1 MTAPIDKAA
10 LARRFL
16 ALGAPEQKR
25 FLELLATKGI
35 RFDRLPLVPAPR
47 GEHLSASHAQQRLWL
62 VAQLEPDSSAYH
74 MVGAFALEGEL
85 DRAALLAALE
95 LIVERH
101 EALRTRFYEHGG
113 QLFQRIDPPGPL
125 ALEERDL
132 RGESQ
137 SVQALADAHAARAF
151 DLIEGP
157 LLRVQL
163 LRLDEQRWRLQI
175 VCHHIV
181 SDGWSIGVF
190 AEELGRAYAALR
202 LGQQPQ
208 LAELPIQYADYAQW
222 QRAWLEAGERER
234 QLGYWRERLGSE
246 QPVLALPYKLDASGQ
261 RHAERQAVEVPQAL
275 AERLRQLAQGEGAT
289 LFMLL
294 LAAFQLLLARYSNQR
309 DIRIGVPVAN
319 RQRAET
325 APLVGFF
332 VNTQVLRAEFDA
344 GLSFRQL
351 LAEVRRHALDAQDQ
365 QDLPFDQL
373 VEALAPER
381 SLGQT
386 PLFQVLFNHQKRDLG
401 ALQLPGLRLEPL
413 AQGVPHALF
422 DLALDSLE
430 DSVGKLRLT
439 LTWARERLDD
449 AQMQQMTAHLLGLL
463 EQVSAAPDQPL
474 VRLELLNTNDQTR
487 LAEWNTPQQT
497 FDAAHLLPELIAEQ
511 ARLRPDAIALVHG
524 GERVSFAELEARAN
538 RLAQLLV
545 SHGVQPESRVGVSLE
560 RGNAMIVA
568 MLGVLKAGGA
578 FVPLDPDYPRERLSY
593 MVEDSG
599 LKWLITSS
607 DLAERLP
614 LSAAVEPLY
623 LDQLD
628 LSAFEASTPAV
639 QLHPINLA
647 YLIYTSGSTGQP
659 KGVAVNHL
667 GLSMHVQTIGQRYGM
682 TPDDVELHFAS
693 ISFDGALERWTVP
706 LAFGSCLVIRDQ
718 ELWSAEKT
726 CQVIADEGVTISC
739 LPPSYAQQLLDWV
752 ESQGL
757 KLPVRSW
764 TLGGEAFTRETYE
777 RLQRV
782 LEPKRIINGYGPTE
796 TVVTP
801 LIWEAYPGDSF
812 EAAYAPIGNP
822 VGPRSLYVLDAE
834 LNLLPIGVAG
844 ELYIG
849 GEVGLARGYF
859 QRPELTA
866 ERFLPDPF
874 GAAGERMYRT
884 GDLVRWRADGTLDY
898 LGRVDHQ
905 VKIRG
910 FRIELGEI
918 ESQLLALEG
927 VQEAAVIA
935 RETPSGKQLV
945 GYIVAK
951 SNSHPSPSGRGA
963 GGEGDSKQ
971 LETSL
976 TPTHSQGERE
986 LRAELAKVL
995 PDYMV
1000 PAQIIALDKLPLTP
1014 AGKLDR
1020 AALPEPTWQS
1030 QDYEAPQTDNE
1041 RILAA
1046 IWGEVLG
1053 IERVGRQDH
1062 FFELGGDSI
1071 VALQVV
1077 SRVRQQGLHLAP
1089 RELFQFPRLAELAMA
1104 ARAAGEEVVQEPVTG
1119 ELPLAPI
1126 QAHFF
1131 AMGQAE
1137 PAHWNQALNLEL
1149 QRPLD
1154 PALLEQALQALVQHH
1169 DGLRLRFEQRDGL
1182 WTQHYAEA
1190 QADQPLLWQR
1200 EASSD
1205 AEAEALCDEAQR
1217 SLDLSR
1223 GPLLRGLHLRQA
1235 GKADRLLLAIHHL
1248 VVDGVSWR
1256 ILLEDL
1262 LAAYRQ
1268 LEAGQAVRLQS
1279 KSVSYKQ
1286 WTEAL
1291 RDWTQSA
1298 AAQSELAA
1306 WQERLA
1312 GDALL
1317 LPRELDGQSAN
1328 HGDKREVR
1336 LNLEAAETK
1345 RLLQA
1350 PARLG
1355 VRIDA
1360 LLLTALTRAL
1370 CRWSGQAG
1378 LRVNLEGHGREAL
1391 AGELDL
1397 SRTVGW
1403 FTSLYPLQLP
1413 QLDDLQAQLQRI
1425 QAQLEQVAHGG
1436 QGYGVLRWLGDDA
1449 VQGALA
1455 ELPAAEVTFNY
1466 LGQYQAGAAADWF
1479 RPAGGGGTAV
1489 APNNPLASRLS
1500 VNGQVFDG
1508 QLQLS
1513 WEYAVGQYREQTI
1526 TALAQAYRQELLGL
1540 LELAS
1545 GQADAGP
1552 SPLLRLSRQPAQ
1564 AAPLFCPHPVTGRV
1578 TGYQPLAARLDG
1590 VREVFGLQCRSFL
1603 DPSWRDASLG
1613 EMADAYLAALLKQQP
1628 QGPYR
1633 LVGWSLGGSLALEL
1647 AARLEALGHEVVFLG
1662 LLDCYVPGTEIAG
1675 DDARHPQARA
1685 KLGEHLQLLAPE
1697 LPAKA
1702 WDGLFERLLQ
1712 LEPLDWPLA
1721 CSAWFAGQPLDGMTR
1736 QSLEE
1741 LLFAWAVEQ
1750 HMRRLCAGYALPK
1763 VKVRPHCW
1771 WAAQPPGRAGLLEN
1785 GLEQVQGRVASNRLV
1800 ETDHQGIVRHL
1811 QVIAELTALLDN

>member
-25 FLELLATKGI
+25 FLELLASKGI

-47 GEHLSASHAQQRLWL
+47 GEHLPASHAQQRLWL

-85 DRAALLAALE
+85 DRGALLAALE

-101 EALRTRFYEHGG
+101 EALRTRFYEHAG
-113 QLFQRIDPPGPL
+113 QLCQRIDPPGPL

-132 RGESQ
+132 RGETEA
-137 SVQALADAHAARAF
+137 VQALADAHAARAF
-151 DLIEGP
+151 DLVAGP

-202 LGQQPQ
+202 QGQAPQ

-261 RHAERQAVEVPQAL
+261 RHAARQAIAVPQAL
-275 AERLRQLAQGEGAT
+275 AERLRHLAQKEGAT

-309 DIRIGVPVAN
+309 DIRVGVPVAN

-344 GLSFRQL
+344 GMSFRQL

-430 DSVGKLRLT
+430 DSAGQLRLT

-449 AQMQQMTAHLLGLL
+449 GQMQQMTNHLLGLL
-463 EQVSAAPDQPL
+463 EQVSTAPDQPL
-474 VRLELLNTNDQTR
+474 VQLELLNSNDQAR
-487 LAEWNTPQQT
+487 LVEWNTPRQG
-497 FDAAHLLPELIAEQ
+497 FDASRLLPELIAEQ
-511 ARLRPDAIALVHG
+511 ARLRPEAIALVHG
-524 GERVSFAELEARAN
+524 AERIAFAELEARAN
-538 RLAQLLV
+538 RLANLLV
-545 SHGVQPESRVGVSLE
+545 SQGVQPESRVGVSLE

-568 MLGVLKAGGA
+568 MLAVLKSGGA
-578 FVPLDPDYPRERLSY
+578 FVPLDPDYPRERLGY

-599 LKWLITSS
+599 LQWLITSS
-607 DLAERLP
+607 GLAERLP
-614 LSAAVEPLY
+614 LSSLVEPLY

-628 LSAFEASTPAV
+628 LSAFDSSAPAV
-639 QLHPINLA
+639 QLHPLNLA

-706 LAFGSCLVIRDQ
+706 LAFGSRLVIRDQ

-757 KLPVRSW
+757 QLPVRSW

-777 RLQRV
+777 RLQKV
-782 LEPKRIINGYGPTE
+782 LQPQRIINGYGPTE

-874 GAAGERMYRT
+874 GDAGERMYRT

-918 ESQLLALEG
+918 ESQLLARDG

-935 RETPSGKQLV
+935 RETPTGKQLV
-945 GYIVAK
+945 GYVVARDK
-951 SNSHPSPSGRGA
+951 SDTNA
-963 GGEGDSKQ
+963 
-971 LETSL
+971 
-976 TPTHSQGERE
+976 
-986 LRAELAKVL
+986 LRSELAKVL

-1046 IWGEVLG
+1046 IWADVLG
-1053 IERVGRQDH
+1053 VERVGRQDH

-1077 SRVRQQGLHLAP
+1077 SRARQQGLQLAP
-1089 RELFQFPRLAELAMA
+1089 RELFQFPRLAELAQA
-1104 ARAAGEEVVQEPVTG
+1104 ARAAGEEIAQEPVTG

-1131 AMGQAE
+1131 AMNQAE

-1149 QRPLD
+1149 LRPLD
-1154 PALLEQALQALVQHH
+1154 PILLEQALQALVAHH
-1169 DGLRLRFEQRDGL
+1169 DGLRLRFEQRDGR
-1182 WTQHYAEA
+1182 WTQHYGEI

-1200 EASSD
+1200 EAADD
-1205 AEAEALCDEAQR
+1205 AQAEALCNEAQR
-1217 SLDLSR
+1217 SLDLAR

-1235 GKADRLLLAIHHL
+1235 GKADRLLLAVHHL

-1268 LEAGQAVRLQS
+1268 LEAGQTVRLPG
-1279 KSVSYKQ
+1279 KSLSYKGWSESLQQ
-1286 WTEAL
+1286 WA
-1291 RDWTQSA
+1291 RGA
-1298 AAQSELAA
+1298 AAQVELDA
-1306 WQERLA
+1306 WCSRLS
-1312 GDALL
+1312 GPALA
-1317 LPRELDGQSAN
+1317 LPRELDGISAS

-1336 LNLEAAETK
+1336 LALDAGETK

-1350 PARLG
+1350 PAQLG

-1370 CRWSGQAG
+1370 CHWSGHSG
-1378 LRVNLEGHGREAL
+1378 LRVNLEGHGRDAL
-1391 AGELDL
+1391 AGDHDL
-1397 SRTVGW
+1397 TRTVGW
-1403 FTSLYPLQLP
+1403 FTSLYPLLLPHLDDP
-1413 QLDDLQAQLQRI
+1413 QLQLQRVQQHLQQI
-1425 QAQLEQVAHGG
+1425 EHGG
-1436 QGYGVLRWLGDDA
+1436 QGYGVLRWLGDTQA
-1449 VQGALA
+1449 QASLA
-1455 ELPAAEVTFNY
+1455 ELPSAEVIFNY

-1479 RPAGGGGTAV
+1479 RRASGGGAAV
-1489 APNNPLASRLS
+1489 AADNPLAARLA

-1513 WEYAVGQYREQTI
+1513 WEYAANQYRGETI
-1526 TALAQAYRQELLGL
+1526 ESLAADYRRELLGL
-1540 LELAS
+1540 LELAR
-1545 GQADAGP
+1545 GQAVQGP
-1552 SPLLRLSRQPAQ
+1552 SPLLRLTRQQ
-1564 AAPLFCPHPVTGRV
+1564 ADKAPLFCPHPVTGRV

-1603 DPSWRDASLG
+1603 DPSWRDASLA
-1613 EMADAYLAALLKQQP
+1613 EMADAYLAALLQQQP
-1628 QGPYR
+1628 QGPYH

-1647 AARLEALGHEVVFLG
+1647 AARLEARGAEVAFLG

-1685 KLGEHLQLLAPE
+1685 KLVEHLQLLAPE

-1712 LEPLDWPLA
+1712 LEPLDWPQVA
-1721 CSAWFAGQPLDGMTR
+1721 NAWFAGQALDGMTR

-1741 LLFAWAVEQ
+1741 LLSAWALEQ
-1750 HMRRLCAGYALPK
+1750 HMRRLCAGYALPS

-1771 WAAQPPGRAGLLEN
+1771 WAAQPAGRAALLER
-1785 GLEQVQGRVASNRLV
+1785 GLEQVQGRAASHRLV
-1800 ETDHQGIVRHL
+1800 DTDHQGIVRHP
-1811 QVIAELTALLDN
+1811 QVLAELASLLG

>member
-1 MTAPIDKAA
+1 MDKAA

-16 ALGAPEQKR
+16 ALGTTEQKR
-25 FLELLATKGI
+25 FLELLAGKGI

-47 GEHLSASHAQQRLWL
+47 SEHLPASHAQQRLWL
-62 VAQLEPDSSAYH
+62 VAQMEPDSSAYH
-74 MVGAFALEGEL
+74 MVGAFGLEGEL
-85 DRAALLAALE
+85 DRSALLKALE

-101 EALRTRFYEHGG
+101 EALRTRFYEHDG
-113 QLFQRIDPPGPL
+113 QLCQHIDAPGPL
-125 ALEERDL
+125 ALDEQDL
-132 RGESQ
+132 QGRPEA
-137 SVQALADAHAARAF
+137 VQALADAHAARAF
-151 DLIEGP
+151 DLFEGP

-163 LRLDEQRWRLQI
+163 LRLAEQRWRLQI

-202 LGQQPQ
+202 RGQQPQ
-208 LAELPIQYADYAQW
+208 LNELAIQYPDYAQW
-222 QRAWLEAGERER
+222 QRAWLAAGERER
-234 QLGYWRERLGSE
+234 QLGYWRERLGDE

-261 RHAERQAVEVPQAL
+261 RHAQRQAIEVPQAL
-275 AERLRQLAQGEGAT
+275 AERLRQLAQSEGAT

-294 LAAFQLLLARYSNQR
+294 LASFQLLLARYSNQR
-309 DIRIGVPVAN
+309 DIRVGVPVAN

-332 VNTQVLRAEFDA
+332 VNTQVLRAEISADM
-344 GLSFRQL
+344 SFRQL

-401 ALQLPGLRLEPL
+401 ALQLPGLSLQPL

-422 DLALDSLE
+422 DLALDSHE
-430 DSVGKLRLT
+430 DSSGQLRLT

-449 AQMQQMTAHLLGLL
+449 SQMQKMAAHLLGLL
-463 EQVSAAPDQPL
+463 VRVSAAPDQPL
-474 VRLELLNTNDQTR
+474 VRLEVLDGQDQAQ
-487 LAEWNTPQQT
+487 LADWNTPRQT
-497 FDAAHLLPELIAEQ
+497 FDAARLLPELIAEQ

-524 GERVSFAELEARAN
+524 SERIAFAELEARSN
-538 RLAQLLV
+538 RLANLLV
-545 SHGVQPESRVGVSLE
+545 AHGVQPESRVGVSLE

-568 MLGVLKAGGA
+568 MLAVLKSGGA

-593 MVEDSG
+593 MVEDSS

-614 LSAAVEPLY
+614 LGEGVEPLY

-628 LSAFEASTPAV
+628 LSGFDSAAPSV
-639 QLHPINLA
+639 KLHPLNLA

-667 GLSMHVQTIGQRYGM
+667 GLTMHVQTIGQRYGM

-706 LAFGSCLVIRDQ
+706 LAFGSRLIIRDQ

-726 CQVIADEGVTISC
+726 CQMIAAEGVTISC

-752 ESQGL
+752 ESQKL

-777 RLQRV
+777 RLQKI
-782 LEPKRIINGYGPTE
+782 LQPQRIINGYGPTE

-801 LIWEAYPGDSF
+801 LIWEAFPGDSF

-874 GAAGERMYRT
+874 GQAGERMYRT
-884 GDLVRWRADGTLDY
+884 GDLVRWREDGTLDY

-927 VQEAAVIA
+927 VQETAVIA
-935 RETPSGKQLV
+935 RETSTGKQLV
-945 GYIVAK
+945 GYVVLK
-951 SNSHPSPSGRGA
+951 HPSPSGRGA
-963 GGEGDSKQ
+963 GGEGSSD
-971 LETSL
+971 LHDASL
-976 TPTHSQGERE
+976 TPALSQRERE
-986 LRAELAKVL
+986 LRAELAIAL

-1000 PAQIIALDKLPLTP
+1000 PAQIIALEKLPLTP

-1030 QDYEAPQTDNE
+1030 QSYEALQTDNE

-1046 IWGEVLG
+1046 IWAEVLG
-1053 IERVGRQDH
+1053 VERVGRQDH

-1077 SRVRQQGLHLAP
+1077 SRIRQQGLQLAP
-1089 RELFQFPRLAELAMA
+1089 RELFQFPRLAELAKV
-1104 ARAAGEEVVQEPVTG
+1104 ARLAGVEEVQEPVTG
-1119 ELPLAPI
+1119 ELPLTPI

-1131 AMGQAE
+1131 AMDQAN
-1137 PAHWNQALNLEL
+1137 PTHWNQALNLGL
-1149 QRPLD
+1149 LRPLD
-1154 PALLEQALQALVQHH
+1154 PQLLEQALQALVAHH
-1169 DGLRLRFEQRDGL
+1169 DGLRLRFSQEQGV
-1182 WTQHYAEA
+1182 WKQHYAEMNT
-1190 QADQPLLWQR
+1190 DQPLLWRR
-1200 EASSD
+1200 EAVSD
-1205 AEAEALCDEAQR
+1205 AEAEQLYQQAQQ
-1217 SLDLSR
+1217 SLDLAN
-1223 GPLLRGLHLRQA
+1223 GPLLRALYLKQA
-1235 GKADRLLLAIHHL
+1235 GQPERLLLAVHHL

-1256 ILLEDL
+1256 ILLEDI

-1268 LEAGQAVRLQS
+1268 LEAGQAPRLQS
-1279 KSVSYKQ
+1279 KSQSYKA
-1286 WTEAL
+1286 WSEAL
-1291 RDWTQSA
+1291 QNWSNSESA
-1298 AAQSELAA
+1298 QRELDA
-1306 WQERLA
+1306 WCSRLS
-1312 GDALL
+1312 GPVMP
-1317 LPRELDGQSAN
+1317 LPRELDGITAT

-1336 LNLEAAETK
+1336 RALDASETK

-1350 PARLG
+1350 PAQLG

-1360 LLLTALTRAL
+1360 LLLSALTRTL
-1370 CRWSGQAG
+1370 CRWSGQPG
-1378 LRVNLEGHGREAL
+1378 LRVNLESHGREAL

-1413 QLDDLQAQLQRI
+1413 QLDDPQQQLQRV
-1425 QAQLEQVAHGG
+1425 QQQLEQIEHGG
-1436 QGYGVLRWLGDDA
+1436 QGYGVLRWLGSVEA
-1449 VQGALA
+1449 QAALA
-1455 ELPAAEVTFNY
+1455 ALPVADVTFNY

-1479 RPAGGGGTAV
+1479 RPASGGGAAV
-1489 APNNPLASRLS
+1489 AAENPLASRLG
-1500 VNGQVFDG
+1500 VNGQVFEG

-1513 WEYAVGQYREQTI
+1513 WEYAATQYSAATI
-1526 TALAQAYRQELLGL
+1526 ERLAATYRQELLGL
-1540 LELAS
+1540 LELAR
-1545 GQADAGP
+1545 GQAVQDP
-1552 SPLLRLSRQPAQ
+1552 SPLLRLTRQDAP
-1564 AAPLFCPHPVTGRV
+1564 AAPVFCPHPVTGRV

-1590 VREVFGLQCRSFL
+1590 VCDVLGLQCRSFL
-1603 DPSWRDASLG
+1603 DPAWRDASLG

-1647 AARLEALGHEVVFLG
+1647 AARLEARGHEVAFLG
-1662 LLDCYVPGTEIAG
+1662 LLDCYVPGTEVAG

-1702 WDGLFERLLQ
+1702 WDSLFERLLQ
-1712 LEPLDWPLA
+1712 LEPLDWPQA
-1721 CSAWFAGQPLDGMTR
+1721 CSAWFAGQPLDAMTR

-1763 VKVRPHCW
+1763 VRVRLHCW
-1771 WAAQPPGRAGLLEN
+1771 WAAQPNGRAKLLEQ
-1785 GLEQVQGRVASNRLV
+1785 GLEEVQGRAAAHRLV
-1800 ETDHQGIVRHL
+1800 DTDHQGIVRHP
-1811 QVIAELTALLDN
+1811 QVLGELLTLLG

>member
-16 ALGAPEQKR
+16 ALGPAEQKR
-25 FLELLATKGI
+25 FLELLASKGI

-47 GEHLSASHAQQRLWL
+47 GQHQPASHAQQRLWL

-85 DRAALLAALE
+85 DRAALMAALE

-101 EALRTRFYEHGG
+101 EALRTRFYEHDG
-113 QLFQRIDPPGPL
+113 QLCQRIDPPGPL

-132 RGESQ
+132 RGEAEA
-137 SVQALADAHAARAF
+137 VQTLADAHAARAF

-202 LGQQPQ
+202 QGQAPQ

-261 RHAERQAVEVPQAL
+261 RHAARQAVAVPPAL
-275 AERLRQLAQGEGAT
+275 AERLRQLAQREGAT

-294 LAAFQLLLARYSNQR
+294 LASFQLLLARYSNQR
-309 DIRIGVPVAN
+309 DIRVGVPVAN

-332 VNTQVLRAEFDA
+332 VNTQVLRAEFDV

-430 DSVGKLRLT
+430 DSAGQLRLT

-449 AQMQQMTAHLLGLL
+449 GQMQKMAAHLLSLL
-463 EQVSAAPDQPL
+463 ERVSTAPDQPL
-474 VRLELLNTNDQTR
+474 VRLEVLDGQDQLQ
-487 LAEWNTPQQT
+487 LAEWNMSRQS
-497 FDAAHLLPELIAEQ
+497 FDAARLLPALIAEQ
-511 ARLRPDAIALVHG
+511 ARLRPEAIALVHG
-524 GERVSFAELEARAN
+524 GERIAFAELESRSNQLAN
-538 RLAQLLV
+538 LLV
-545 SHGVQPESRVGVSLE
+545 SHGVRPESRVGVSLE

-568 MLGVLKAGGA
+568 MLAVLKAGGA

-599 LKWLITSS
+599 LQWLITSS

-614 LSAAVEPLY
+614 LGEGVEALY

-628 LSAFEASTPAV
+628 LSAFEASVPMV
-639 QLHPINLA
+639 QLHPLNLA

-706 LAFGSCLVIRDQ
+706 LAFGSRLVIRDQ

-752 ESQGL
+752 ESQNL

-777 RLQRV
+777 RLQKV
-782 LEPKRIINGYGPTE
+782 LQPQRIINGYGPTE

-866 ERFLPDPF
+866 ERFMPDPF

-918 ESQLLALEG
+918 ESQLLALDG

-935 RETPSGKQLV
+935 REAPAGKQLV
-945 GYIVAK
+945 GYVVAK
-951 SNSHPSPSGRGA
+951 QGA
-963 GGEGDSKQ
+963 DTAPLK
-971 LETSL
+971 
-976 TPTHSQGERE
+976 
-986 LRAELAKVL
+986 AELAKVL

-1030 QDYEAPQTDNE
+1030 QDYEAPQTDHE

-1046 IWGEVLG
+1046 IWAEVLG
-1053 IERVGRQDH
+1053 VERVGRQDH

-1077 SRVRQQGLHLAP
+1077 SRVRQQGLQLAP
-1089 RELFQFPRLAELAMA
+1089 RELFQFPRLAELAQA
-1104 ARAAGEEVVQEPVTG
+1104 ARAAGEEIAQEPVTG

-1131 AMGQAE
+1131 AMNQAE

-1149 QRPLD
+1149 LRPLD
-1154 PALLEQALQALVQHH
+1154 PILLEQALQALVAHH
-1169 DGLRLRFEQRDGL
+1169 DGLRLRFEQRDGR
-1182 WTQHYAEA
+1182 WAQHYGEV
-1190 QADQPLLWQR
+1190 QADQMLLWQR
-1200 EASSD
+1200 EAADD
-1205 AEAEALCDEAQR
+1205 AQAEALCNEAQR
-1217 SLDLSR
+1217 SLDLAR

-1235 GKADRLLLAIHHL
+1235 GKANRLLLAVHHL

-1268 LEAGQAVRLQS
+1268 LEAGQALRLPG
-1279 KSVSYKQ
+1279 KSQSYKGWSESLQQ
-1286 WTEAL
+1286 WA
-1291 RDWTQSA
+1291 RSD
-1298 AAQSELAA
+1298 AAQVELDA
-1306 WQERLA
+1306 WCSRLS
-1312 GDALL
+1312 GPALA
-1317 LPRELDGQSAN
+1317 LPRELDGISAS

-1336 LNLEAAETK
+1336 LALDAGETK

-1350 PARLG
+1350 PAQLG

-1370 CRWSGQAG
+1370 CRWSGHSG
-1378 LRVNLEGHGREAL
+1378 LRVNLEGHGRDAL
-1391 AGELDL
+1391 AGDHDL
-1397 SRTVGW
+1397 TRTVGW

-1413 QLDDLQAQLQRI
+1413 HLDDPQLQLQRV
-1425 QAQLEQVAHGG
+1425 QQHLQQVEHGG
-1436 QGYGVLRWLGDDA
+1436 QGYGVLRWLGDA
-1449 VQGALA
+1449 QARASLA
-1455 ELPAAEVTFNY
+1455 ELPTAEVIFNY

-1479 RPAGGGGTAV
+1479 RPASGGGAAV
-1489 APNNPLASRLS
+1489 AADNPLAARLA

-1513 WEYAVGQYREQTI
+1513 WEYAANQYRGETI
-1526 TALAQAYRQELLGL
+1526 KSLAADYRRELLGL
-1540 LELAS
+1540 LELAR
-1545 GQADAGP
+1545 GQAVQGP
-1552 SPLLRLSRQPAQ
+1552 SPLLRLTRQQ
-1564 AAPLFCPHPVTGRV
+1564 ADKAPLFCPHPVTGRV

-1590 VREVFGLQCRSFL
+1590 TREVFGLQCRSFL
-1603 DPSWRDASLG
+1603 DPSWRDAALT
-1613 EMADAYLAALLKQQP
+1613 EMADAYLAALLQQQP
-1628 QGPYR
+1628 QGQYH

-1647 AARLEALGHEVVFLG
+1647 AARLEARGAEVAFLG

-1685 KLGEHLQLLAPE
+1685 KLVEHLQLLAPE
-1697 LPAKA
+1697 LHAKA

-1712 LEPLDWPLA
+1712 LEPLDWPQVA
-1721 CSAWFAGQPLDGMTR
+1721 STWFAGQALDGMTR

-1741 LLFAWAVEQ
+1741 LLFAWALEQ
-1750 HMRRLCAGYALPK
+1750 HMRRLCAGYALPT

-1771 WAAQPPGRAGLLEN
+1771 WAAQPAGRAVLLER
-1785 GLEQVQGRVASNRLV
+1785 GLEQVQGRAAAHRLI
-1800 ETDHQGIVRHL
+1800 EADHQGIVRHP
-1811 QVIAELTALLDN
+1811 QVLAELAQLLER

>member
-25 FLELLATKGI
+25 FLELLAGKGI

-62 VAQLEPDSSAYH
+62 VAQMEPDSSAYH

-85 DRAALLAALE
+85 DRGALLAALE

-101 EALRTRFYEHGG
+101 EALRTRFYEHAG
-113 QLFQRIDPPGPL
+113 QLCQRIDPPGPL

-132 RGESQ
+132 RGEPEQ
-137 SVQALADAHAARAF
+137 VQVLADTHAARAF
-151 DLIEGP
+151 DLALGP

-163 LRLDEQRWRLQI
+163 LRLDEQRWRLQV

-202 LGQQPQ
+202 LGQAPQ

-222 QRAWLEAGERER
+222 QRAWLEAGERQR

-246 QPVLALPYKLDASGQ
+246 QPVLALPYKLDATGQ
-261 RHAERQAVEVPQAL
+261 RHAERQAIEVPPAL

-309 DIRIGVPVAN
+309 DIRVGVPVAN

-344 GLSFRQL
+344 GMSFRQL

-430 DSVGKLRLT
+430 DSAGQLRLT
-439 LTWARERLDD
+439 LTWARERLDN

-463 EQVSAAPDQPL
+463 EQVSAMPDQPL
-474 VRLELLNTNDQTR
+474 VRLQLLDAGDQAR
-487 LAEWNTPQQT
+487 LAEWNTPRQG
-497 FDAAHLLPELIAEQ
+497 FDAACLLPELIAEQ
-511 ARLRPDAIALVHG
+511 ARQRPDAIALVHG
-524 GERVSFAELEARAN
+524 GERISFSELEAHAN
-538 RLAQLLV
+538 RLAHLLLAR
-545 SHGVQPESRVGVSLE
+545 GVRPEARVGVSLE
-560 RGNAMIVA
+560 RGNGMIIA
-568 MLGVLKAGGA
+568 MLAVLKSGGA
-578 FVPLDPDYPRERLSY
+578 FVPLDPDYPRERLAY

-614 LSAAVEPLY
+614 LGEGVEPLY

-628 LSAFEASTPAV
+628 LSAFDTSALAV
-639 QLHPINLA
+639 QLHPLNLA

-682 TPDDVELHFAS
+682 TAGDVELHFAS

-706 LAFGSCLVIRDQ
+706 LAFGSRLVIRDQ

-752 ESQGL
+752 ESQNL

-777 RLQRV
+777 RLQKV
-782 LEPKRIINGYGPTE
+782 LEPQRIINGYGPTE

-801 LIWEAYPGDSF
+801 LIWEAFPGDSF

-874 GAAGERMYRT
+874 GTAGERMYRT
-884 GDLVRWRADGTLDY
+884 GDLVRWREDGTLDY

-918 ESQLLALEG
+918 ESQLLALNG

-935 RETPSGKQLV
+935 RETPTGKQLV
-945 GYIVAK
+945 GYVVAK
-951 SNSHPSPSGRGA
+951 
-963 GGEGDSKQ
+963 DS
-971 LETSL
+971 TDAN
-976 TPTHSQGERE
+976 P
-986 LRAELAKVL
+986 LRADLAKVL

-1000 PAQIIALDKLPLTP
+1000 PAQIIALEKLPLTP

-1020 AALPEPTWQS
+1020 TALPEPTWQS

-1041 RILAA
+1041 RILAT
-1046 IWGEVLG
+1046 IWAEVLG
-1053 IERVGRQDH
+1053 VVRVGRQDH

-1077 SRVRQQGLHLAP
+1077 SRIRQQGLQLAP
-1089 RELFQFPRLAELAMA
+1089 RELFQFPRLAELAKV
-1104 ARAAGEEVVQEPVTG
+1104 ARLAGAEEVQEPVAG
-1119 ELPLAPI
+1119 ELPLTPI

-1131 AMGQAE
+1131 AMGQTN

-1149 QRPLD
+1149 LRSLD
-1154 PALLEQALQALVQHH
+1154 PQLLEQALQALVTHH
-1169 DGLRLRFEQRDGL
+1169 DGLRLRFSQEQGAWHQR
-1182 WTQHYAEA
+1182 YADVDAE
-1190 QADQPLLWQR
+1190 QPLLWLR
-1200 EASSD
+1200 EAGSD
-1205 AEAEALCDEAQR
+1205 AEADQLYQQAQQ
-1217 SLDLSR
+1217 SLDLAN
-1223 GPLLRGLHLRQA
+1223 GPLLRALYLKQA
-1235 GKADRLLLAIHHL
+1235 GQPERLLLAVHHL

-1256 ILLEDL
+1256 ILLEDI

-1268 LEAGQAVRLQS
+1268 LEAGQAVRLPG
-1279 KSVSYKQ
+1279 KSQSYKG
-1286 WTEAL
+1286 WSEAL
-1291 RDWTQSA
+1291 QSWA
-1298 AAQSELAA
+1298 DSEAAQIELDA
-1306 WQERLA
+1306 WCSCLS
-1312 GDALL
+1312 GPALV
-1317 LPRELDGQSAN
+1317 LPRELDGATAA
-1328 HGDKREVR
+1328 HGDKREVS
-1336 LNLEAAETK
+1336 LALDSSETK

-1350 PARLG
+1350 PAQLG

-1370 CRWSGQAG
+1370 CRWSGQPG

-1391 AGELDL
+1391 TGELDL

-1413 QLDDLQAQLQRI
+1413 QLDAAAEQLQ
-1425 QAQLEQVAHGG
+1425 QVQQRLQQVEHGG
-1436 QGYGVLRWLGDDA
+1436 QGYGVLRWLGSAAAQAALRA
-1449 VQGALA
+1449 V
-1455 ELPAAEVTFNY
+1455 PDAEVIFNY
-1466 LGQYQAGAAADWF
+1466 LGQYQAGAATDWF
-1479 RPAGGGGTAV
+1479 RPAAGGGAAV
-1489 APNNPLASRLS
+1489 AASNPLAARLA

-1513 WEYAVGQYREQTI
+1513 WEYAANQYRPETVE
-1526 TALAQAYRQELLGL
+1526 ALAADYRRELLGL
-1540 LELAS
+1540 LELAR
-1545 GQADAGP
+1545 GQAVQGP
-1552 SPLLRLSRQPAQ
+1552 SPLLRLTRQDAP
-1564 AAPLFCPHPVTGRV
+1564 AAPVFCPHPVTGRV

-1613 EMADAYLAALLKQQP
+1613 DMADAYLAALLKQQP

-1647 AARLEALGHEVVFLG
+1647 AARLEARGEEVAFLG
-1662 LLDCYVPGTEIAG
+1662 LLDCYVPGIEIAG

-1685 KLGEHLQLLAPE
+1685 KLVEHLQLLAPG
-1697 LPAKA
+1697 LPARA
-1702 WDGLFERLLQ
+1702 WDGLFEQLLQ
-1712 LEPLDWPLA
+1712 LEPLDWPQA
-1721 CSAWFAGQPLDGMTR
+1721 CGSWFAGQPLDGMTR

-1741 LLFAWAVEQ
+1741 LLFAWALEQ
-1750 HMRRLCAGYALPK
+1750 HMRRLCAGYALPR

-1771 WAAQPPGRAGLLEN
+1771 WAAQPGGRAALLES
-1785 GLEQVQGRVASNRLV
+1785 GLEQVQGRTAAHRLV
-1800 ETDHQGIVRHL
+1800 DTDHQGIVRHP
-1811 QVIAELTALLDN
+1811 QVLADLAGLLAR

>member
-16 ALGAPEQKR
+16 ALGPAEQKR

-47 GEHLSASHAQQRLWL
+47 GEHLPASHAQQRLWL
-62 VAQLEPDSSAYH
+62 VAQMEPDSSAYH
-74 MVGAFALEGEL
+74 MVGAFGLEGEL
-85 DRAALLAALE
+85 DRGALLAALE
-95 LIVERH
+95 LIVARH
-101 EALRTRFYEHGG
+101 EALRTRFYEHDG
-113 QLFQRIDPPGPL
+113 QLCQRIDAPGPL
-125 ALEERDL
+125 ALDEQDVQGRPEA
-132 RGESQ
+132 
-137 SVQALADAHAARAF
+137 VQALADAHAARAF

-163 LRLDEQRWRLQI
+163 LRLAEQRWRLQI

-208 LAELPIQYADYAQW
+208 LNELAIQYPDYAQW
-222 QRAWLEAGERER
+222 QRAWLAAGERER
-234 QLGYWRERLGSE
+234 QLGYWRERLGDE

-261 RHAERQAVEVPQAL
+261 RHAQRQSIEVPPAL

-294 LAAFQLLLARYSNQR
+294 LASFQLLLARYSNQR
-309 DIRIGVPVAN
+309 DIRVGVPVAN

-332 VNTQVLRAEFDA
+332 VNTQVLRAEISADM
-344 GLSFRQL
+344 SFRQL

-373 VEALAPER
+373 VEALAPQR

-401 ALQLPGLRLEPL
+401 ALQLPGLSLQPL

-422 DLALDSLE
+422 DLALDSHE
-430 DSVGKLRLT
+430 DSSGQLRLT

-449 AQMQQMTAHLLGLL
+449 IQMQKMAAHLLGLL
-463 EQVSAAPDQPL
+463 ERVSAAPDQPL
-474 VRLELLNTNDQTR
+474 VRLEVLDGQDQVQLR
-487 LAEWNTPQQT
+487 EWNTPRQD
-497 FDAAHLLPELIAEQ
+497 FDAARLLPELIAEQ
-511 ARLRPDAIALVHG
+511 ARLRPQAIALVHG
-524 GERVSFAELEARAN
+524 GERIAFAELEARAN
-538 RLAQLLV
+538 RLAHLLV
-545 SHGVQPESRVGVSLE
+545 SLGVSPESRVGVSLE

-568 MLGVLKAGGA
+568 MLAVLKSGGA

-607 DLAERLP
+607 DLAERLT
-614 LSAAVEPLY
+614 LGEGVEPLY

-628 LSAFEASTPAV
+628 LSAFEDSAPTV
-639 QLHPINLA
+639 RLHPLNLA

-667 GLSMHVQTIGQRYGM
+667 GLTMHVQTIGQRYGM

-706 LAFGSCLVIRDQ
+706 LAFGSRLVIRDQ

-777 RLQRV
+777 RLQKV
-782 LEPKRIINGYGPTE
+782 LQPQRIINGYGPTE

-801 LIWEAYPGDSF
+801 LIWEAFPGDSF

-822 VGPRSLYVLDAE
+822 VGPRSLYVLDTE

-874 GAAGERMYRT
+874 GREGERMYRT
-884 GDLVRWRADGTLDY
+884 GDLVRWREDGTLDY

-918 ESQLLALEG
+918 ESQLLALDG
-927 VQEAAVIA
+927 VQEVAVIA
-935 RETPSGKQLV
+935 REMPTGKQLV
-945 GYIVAK
+945 GYVVARE
-951 SNSHPSPSGRGA
+951 NTDTA
-963 GGEGDSKQ
+963 Q
-971 LETSL
+971 LK
-976 TPTHSQGERE
+976 
-986 LRAELAKVL
+986 AELAKVL

-1000 PAQIIALDKLPLTP
+1000 PAQIIALGKLPLTP

-1030 QDYEAPQTDNE
+1030 QSYEAPQTDNE

-1046 IWGEVLG
+1046 IWAEILG
-1053 IERVGRQDH
+1053 VERVGRQDH

-1077 SRVRQQGLHLAP
+1077 SRVRQQGLQLAP
-1089 RELFQFPRLAELAMA
+1089 RELFQFPRLAELAKV
-1104 ARAAGEEVVQEPVTG
+1104 ARLAGAEEVQGPVTG
-1119 ELPLAPI
+1119 PLPLAPI

-1131 AMGQAE
+1131 AMGQAN

-1149 QRPLD
+1149 LRPLD
-1154 PALLEQALQALVQHH
+1154 PQLLEQALQALVAYH
-1169 DGLRLRFEQRDGL
+1169 DGLRLRFNQEQGA
-1182 WTQHYAEA
+1182 WKQHYAEVNT
-1190 QADQPLLWQR
+1190 DQPLLWLR
-1200 EASSD
+1200 EAGND
-1205 AEAEALCDEAQR
+1205 AEAEQLYLQAQQ
-1217 SLDLSR
+1217 SLDLAN
-1223 GPLLRGLHLRQA
+1223 GPLLRALYLKQA
-1235 GKADRLLLAIHHL
+1235 GQPERLLLAVHHL

-1256 ILLEDL
+1256 ILLEDI

-1268 LEAGQAVRLQS
+1268 LEAGQTPRLQS
-1279 KSVSYKQ
+1279 KSQSYKA
-1286 WTEAL
+1286 WSEAL
-1291 RDWTQSA
+1291 QGWAGSESA
-1298 AAQSELAA
+1298 QRELDA
-1306 WQERLA
+1306 WCSRLSGPA
-1312 GDALL
+1312 MP
-1317 LPRELDGQSAN
+1317 LPRELDGDTAS

-1336 LNLEAAETK
+1336 LALDASETK

-1350 PARLG
+1350 PAQLG

-1360 LLLTALTRAL
+1360 LLLSALTRAL
-1370 CRWSGQAG
+1370 CRWSGQPG

-1391 AGELDL
+1391 AAELDL

-1413 QLDDLQAQLQRI
+1413 RLDDPQQQLQRV
-1425 QAQLEQVAHGG
+1425 QQQLEQIEHGG
-1436 QGYGVLRWLGDDA
+1436 QGYGVLRWLGSA
-1449 VQGALA
+1449 EVQAALA
-1455 ELPAAEVTFNY
+1455 GLPAADVTFNY

-1479 RPAGGGGTAV
+1479 RPAGGGGVAV
-1489 APNNPLASRLS
+1489 AADNPLASRLG

-1513 WEYAVGQYREQTI
+1513 WEYAVTQYSAATI
-1526 TALAQAYRQELLGL
+1526 ENLAAAYRQELLGL
-1540 LELAS
+1540 LELAR
-1545 GQADAGP
+1545 GQAVQGP
-1552 SPLLRLSRQPAQ
+1552 SPLLRLTRQ
-1564 AAPLFCPHPVTGRV
+1564 AAAPAPVFCPHPVTGRV

-1590 VREVFGLQCRSFL
+1590 ARDVFGLQCRSFL
-1603 DPSWRDASLG
+1603 DPAWRDASLG
-1613 EMADAYLAALLKQQP
+1613 EMADSYLAALLKQQP

-1647 AARLEALGHEVVFLG
+1647 AARLEARGHEVAFLG

-1702 WDGLFERLLQ
+1702 WDSLFERLLQ
-1712 LEPLDWPLA
+1712 LEPLDWPQA
-1721 CSAWFAGQPLDGMTR
+1721 CGAWFAGQPLDAMTR

-1750 HMRRLCAGYALPK
+1750 HMRRLCTGYALPQ

-1771 WAAQPPGRAGLLEN
+1771 WAAQPAGRAALLES
-1785 GLEQVQGRVASNRLV
+1785 GLEQVQGRAAAHRLV
-1800 ETDHQGIVRHL
+1800 DTDHQGIVRHAQVL
-1811 QVIAELTALLDN
+1811 QELAALLRPE

>member
-16 ALGAPEQKR
+16 ALGPTEQKR

-47 GEHLSASHAQQRLWL
+47 GEHLPASHAQQRLWL

-74 MVGAFALEGEL
+74 MVGAFALNGEL
-85 DRAALLAALE
+85 DRSALLASLE
-95 LIVERH
+95 LVVQRH
-101 EALRTRFYEHGG
+101 EALRTRFYEHAS
-113 QLFQRIDPPGPL
+113 QLCQRIDPPGPL

-132 RGESQ
+132 RGETQ
-137 SVQALADAHAARAF
+137 SVQALADTHAARTF

-163 LRLDEQRWRLQI
+163 LRLDEQQWRLQI

-202 LGQQPQ
+202 LGQAPQ
-208 LAELPIQYADYAQW
+208 LAELPIQYTDYAQW

-246 QPVLALPYKLDASGQ
+246 QPVLVLPYKLDASGQ
-261 RHAERQAVEVPQAL
+261 RHAERQSIEVPPAL
-275 AERLRQLAQGEGAT
+275 AERLRQLAQVEGAT

-294 LAAFQLLLARYSNQR
+294 LAAFQLILARYSGQR
-309 DIRIGVPVAN
+309 DIRVGVPVAN

-332 VNTQVLRAEFDA
+332 VNTQVLRSEFDLA
-344 GLSFRQL
+344 QSFRQL
-351 LAEVRRHALDAQDQ
+351 LADVRRHALDAQDQ

-373 VEALAPER
+373 VESLAPER

-401 ALQLPGLRLEPL
+401 ALQLPGLSLEPL

-422 DLALDSLE
+422 DLALDSHE
-430 DSVGKLRLT
+430 DSSGRLRLT
-439 LTWARERLDD
+439 LTWARERLDNG
-449 AQMQQMTAHLLGLL
+449 QMRRLTEHLLGLL
-463 EQVSAAPDQPL
+463 EQVGAAPDQSLVSLPL
-474 VRLELLNTNDQTR
+474 LDQQDQGRLT
-487 LAEWNTPQQT
+487 EWNTPQQG
-497 FDAAHLLPELIAEQ
+497 FDAARLLPELIAEQ
-511 ARLRPDAIALVHG
+511 ARLRPEAIALVHG
-524 GERVSFAELEARAN
+524 GERIAFAELETRSNQLAN
-538 RLAQLLV
+538 LLV
-545 SHGVQPESRVGVSLE
+545 THGVQPESRVGVSLE

-568 MLGVLKAGGA
+568 MLAVLKSGGA

-614 LSAAVEPLY
+614 LGEGVEPLY

-628 LSAFEASTPAV
+628 LSAFEASAPAV
-639 QLHPINLA
+639 QLHPLNLA

-667 GLSMHVQTIGQRYGM
+667 GLTMHVQTIGHRYGM

-693 ISFDGALERWTVP
+693 ISFDGALERWAVP
-706 LAFGSCLVIRDQ
+706 LAFGSRLVIRDQ

-752 ESQGL
+752 ESQDL

-777 RLQRV
+777 RLQKV
-782 LEPKRIINGYGPTE
+782 LQPQRIINGYGPTE

-801 LIWEAYPGDSF
+801 LIWEAFPGDSF

-884 GDLVRWRADGTLDY
+884 GDLVRWREDGTLDY

-918 ESQLLALEG
+918 ESQLLALDG

-935 RETPSGKQLV
+935 RETPTGKQLV
-945 GYIVAK
+945 GYVVARD
-951 SNSHPSPSGRGA
+951 NTDTNA
-963 GGEGDSKQ
+963 
-971 LETSL
+971 
-976 TPTHSQGERE
+976 
-986 LRAELAKVL
+986 LRSELAKVL

-1000 PAQIIALDKLPLTP
+1000 PMQIIALEKLPLTP

-1020 AALPEPTWQS
+1020 AALPEPTWQNQS
-1030 QDYEAPQTDNE
+1030 YEAPQTDNE

-1046 IWGEVLG
+1046 IWAEVLG
-1053 IERVGRQDH
+1053 VERVGRQDH

-1077 SRVRQQGLHLAP
+1077 SRVRQQGLQLAP
-1089 RELFQFPRLAELAMA
+1089 RELFQFPRLAELAQA
-1104 ARAAGEEVVQEPVTG
+1104 ARAAGEDVAQEPVTG

-1131 AMGQAE
+1131 AMDQAE

-1149 QRPLD
+1149 LRPLD
-1154 PALLEQALQALVQHH
+1154 PELLEQALQALVAHH
-1169 DGLRLRFEQRDGL
+1169 DGLRLRFSQEQGAWR
-1182 WTQHYAEA
+1182 QHYAEVNA
-1190 QADQPLLWQR
+1190 EQPLLWLC
-1200 EASSD
+1200 EAGSD
-1205 AEAEALCDEAQR
+1205 VEAEQLYQQAQQ
-1217 SLDLSR
+1217 SLELAD
-1223 GPLLRGLHLRQA
+1223 GPLLRALYLKQA
-1235 GKADRLLLAIHHL
+1235 GQSDRLLLAVHHL

-1256 ILLEDL
+1256 ILLEDI
-1262 LAAYRQ
+1262 LAGYRQ

-1279 KSVSYKQ
+1279 KSQSYKR

-1291 RDWTQSA
+1291 QGWAGSE
-1298 AAQSELAA
+1298 AAQVELDAWCSRLSGPELA
-1306 WQERLA
+1306 
-1312 GDALL
+1312 
-1317 LPRELDGQSAN
+1317 LPRELEGATAK

-1336 LNLEAAETK
+1336 LALNVADTK

-1350 PARLG
+1350 PAQLG

-1370 CRWSGQAG
+1370 CRWSGQPG

-1391 AGELDL
+1391 AGDLDL

-1413 QLDDLQAQLQRI
+1413 QILDVSEHLQQVQQRLQQI
-1425 QAQLEQVAHGG
+1425 EHGG
-1436 QGYGVLRWLGDDA
+1436 QGYGVLRWLGA
-1449 VQGALA
+1449 AEAQAALA
-1455 ELPAAEVTFNY
+1455 ELPSAEVTFNY
-1466 LGQYQAGAAADWF
+1466 LGQYQAGTAADWF
-1479 RPAGGGGTAV
+1479 RPAGGGGAAV
-1489 APNNPLASRLS
+1489 AADNPLAGRLS
-1500 VNGQVFDG
+1500 VNGQVFEG

-1513 WEYAVGQYREQTI
+1513 WEYAANQYHPETI
-1526 TALAQAYRQELLGL
+1526 EALAADYRRELLGL
-1540 LELAS
+1540 LELAR
-1545 GQADAGP
+1545 GQAVQGP
-1552 SPLLRLSRQPAQ
+1552 SPLLRLTRQETG
-1564 AAPLFCPHPVTGRV
+1564 AAPVFCPHPVTGRA

-1603 DPSWRDASLG
+1603 DPAWRDASLG

-1647 AARLEALGHEVVFLG
+1647 AARLEARGEEVAFLG

-1685 KLGEHLQLLAPE
+1685 KLVEHLQLLAPE
-1697 LPAKA
+1697 LSAKA
-1702 WDGLFERLLQ
+1702 WDGLFEQLLQ
-1712 LEPLDWPLA
+1712 LEPLDWPQA
-1721 CSAWFAGQPLDGMTR
+1721 CSSWFAGQPLDGMTR

-1771 WAAQPPGRAGLLEN
+1771 WAAQPGGRAALLES
-1785 GLEQVQGRVASNRLV
+1785 GLEQVQGRAASHRLID
-1800 ETDHQGIVRHL
+1800 TDHQGIVRHPQVL
-1811 QVIAELTALLDN
+1811 QELVALLGS

>member
-16 ALGAPEQKR
+16 ALGPTEQKR

-47 GEHLSASHAQQRLWL
+47 GEHLPASHAQQRLWL

-74 MVGAFALEGEL
+74 MVGAFALNGEL
-85 DRAALLAALE
+85 DRGALLAALE
-95 LIVERH
+95 LVVQRH
-101 EALRTRFYEHGG
+101 EALRTRFYEHAG
-113 QLFQRIDPPGPL
+113 QLCQRIDPPGPL

-132 RGESQ
+132 RGEAQ
-137 SVQALADAHAARAF
+137 SVQTLADAHAARTF

-202 LGQQPQ
+202 LGQAPQ
-208 LAELPIQYADYAQW
+208 LAELPIQYTDYAQW

-261 RHAERQAVEVPQAL
+261 RHAERQSIEVPPAL

-294 LAAFQLLLARYSNQR
+294 LAAFQLILARYSGQR
-309 DIRIGVPVAN
+309 DIRVGVPVAN

-332 VNTQVLRAEFDA
+332 VNTQVLRSEFDLA
-344 GLSFRQL
+344 QSFRQL
-351 LAEVRRHALDAQDQ
+351 LADVRRHALDAQDQ
-365 QDLPFDQL
+365 QDLPFDHL

-401 ALQLPGLRLEPL
+401 ALQLPGLSLEPL

-422 DLALDSLE
+422 DLALDSHE
-430 DSVGKLRLT
+430 DSSGRLRLT

-449 AQMQQMTAHLLGLL
+449 GQMRRLAEHLLGLL
-463 EQVSAAPDQPL
+463 EQVGAAPDQPL
-474 VRLELLNTNDQTR
+474 VSLPLLDQQDQGR
-487 LAEWNTPQQT
+487 LAEWNAPQQN
-497 FDAAHLLPELIAEQ
+497 FDASRLLPELIAEQ
-511 ARLRPDAIALVHG
+511 ARLRPEAIALVHG
-524 GERVSFAELEARAN
+524 GERISFAELEARSN
-538 RLAQLLV
+538 RLANLLV
-545 SHGVQPESRVGVSLE
+545 AHGVQPESRVGVSLE

-568 MLGVLKAGGA
+568 MLAVLKSGGA

-599 LKWLITSS
+599 LKWLLTSS

-614 LSAAVEPLY
+614 LGEGVEPLY

-628 LSAFEASTPAV
+628 LAAFNTSAPAV
-639 QLHPINLA
+639 QLHPLNLA

-667 GLSMHVQTIGQRYGM
+667 GLTMHVQTIGQRYGM
-682 TPDDVELHFAS
+682 SPDDVELHFAS

-706 LAFGSCLVIRDQ
+706 LAFGSRLVIRDQ

-752 ESQGL
+752 ESQNL

-777 RLQRV
+777 RLQKV
-782 LEPKRIINGYGPTE
+782 LQPQRIINGYGPTE

-801 LIWEAYPGDSF
+801 LIWEAFPGDSF

-874 GAAGERMYRT
+874 GRAGERMYRT
-884 GDLVRWRADGTLDY
+884 GDLVRWREDGTLDY

-918 ESQLLALEG
+918 ESQLLALDA

-935 RETPSGKQLV
+935 RETPTGKQLV
-945 GYIVAK
+945 GYVVARD
-951 SNSHPSPSGRGA
+951 NTDA
-963 GGEGDSKQ
+963 NA
-971 LETSL
+971 
-976 TPTHSQGERE
+976 

-1030 QDYEAPQTDNE
+1030 QSYEAPQSDNE

-1046 IWGEVLG
+1046 IWAEVLG
-1053 IERVGRQDH
+1053 VERVGRQDH

-1071 VALQVV
+1071 VALQIV
-1077 SRVRQQGLHLAP
+1077 SRVRQQGLQLAP
-1089 RELFQFPRLAELAMA
+1089 RELFQFPRLAELAKA
-1104 ARAAGEEVVQEPVTG
+1104 ARVAGEEVAQEPVTG

-1131 AMGQAE
+1131 AMDQAE

-1149 QRPLD
+1149 LRPLD
-1154 PALLEQALQALVQHH
+1154 PQLLEQALQALVSHH
-1169 DGLRLRFEQRDGL
+1169 DGLRLRFSQEQGAWR
-1182 WTQHYAEA
+1182 QRYAEVNA
-1190 QADQPLLWQR
+1190 GQQLLWLR
-1200 EASSD
+1200 EAGGD
-1205 AEAEALCDEAQR
+1205 AEAEQLYQQAQR
-1217 SLDLSR
+1217 SLQLAD
-1223 GPLLRGLHLRQA
+1223 GPLLRALYLKQA
-1235 GKADRLLLAIHHL
+1235 GQADRLLLAVHHL

-1256 ILLEDL
+1256 ILLEDI

-1268 LEAGQAVRLQS
+1268 LEAGQSVRLQS
-1279 KSVSYKQ
+1279 KSQSYKR
-1286 WTEAL
+1286 WAEAL
-1291 RDWTQSA
+1291 QDWAGSE
-1298 AAQSELAA
+1298 AAQVELDAWCSRLSGPELA
-1306 WQERLA
+1306 
-1312 GDALL
+1312 
-1317 LPRELDGQSAN
+1317 LPRELEDSTAT

-1336 LNLEAAETK
+1336 LALDVAETK

-1350 PARLG
+1350 PAQLG

-1360 LLLTALTRAL
+1360 LLLTALTRTL
-1370 CRWSGQAG
+1370 CRWSGQPG

-1413 QLDDLQAQLQRI
+1413 QVSDVGEHLQQVQQRLQQI
-1425 QAQLEQVAHGG
+1425 ECGG
-1436 QGYGVLRWLGDDA
+1436 QGYGVLRWLGSA
-1449 VQGALA
+1449 EAQAALA
-1455 ELPAAEVTFNY
+1455 ALPAAEVTFNY

-1479 RPAGGGGTAV
+1479 RPAGGGGMAV
-1489 APNNPLASRLS
+1489 ASANPLASRLA

-1513 WEYAVGQYREQTI
+1513 WEYAANQYCSETI
-1526 TALAQAYRQELLGL
+1526 ECLAQDYRRELLGL
-1540 LELAS
+1540 LELAR
-1545 GQADAGP
+1545 GQAAQGP
-1552 SPLLRLSRQPAQ
+1552 SPVLRLTRQEASTLPV
-1564 AAPLFCPHPVTGRV
+1564 FCPHPVTGRV
-1578 TGYQPLAARLDG
+1578 TGYQPLAARLEG
-1590 VREVFGLQCRSFL
+1590 VRDVFGLQCRSFL
-1603 DPSWRDASLG
+1603 DPAWRDASLG

-1647 AARLEALGHEVVFLG
+1647 ATRLEARGEEVAFLG

-1685 KLGEHLQLLAPE
+1685 KLVEHLQLLAPE

-1702 WDGLFERLLQ
+1702 WDGLFEQLLQ
-1712 LEPLDWPLA
+1712 LEPLDWPQA

-1771 WAAQPPGRAGLLEN
+1771 WAAQPGGRAALLES
-1785 GLEQVQGRVASNRLV
+1785 GLEQVQGRAAAHRLID
-1800 ETDHQGIVRHL
+1800 TDHQGIVRHPQVL
-1811 QVIAELTALLDN
+1811 QELVALLGS

>member
-16 ALGAPEQKR
+16 ALGPAEQKR

-35 RFDRLPLVPAPR
+35 RFDRLPLVPATR
-47 GEHLSASHAQQRLWL
+47 GEHLPASHAQQRLWL

-85 DRAALLAALE
+85 DRGALLAALE

-101 EALRTRFYEHGG
+101 EALRTRFYEHAG
-113 QLFQRIDPPGPL
+113 QLYQRIDPPGPL

-132 RGESQ
+132 RGETET
-137 SVQALADAHAARAF
+137 VQALADAHAARAF
-151 DLIEGP
+151 DLVAGP

-202 LGQQPQ
+202 QGQAPQ

-234 QLGYWRERLGSE
+234 QLGYWRERLGQE
-246 QPVLALPYKLDASGQ
+246 QPVLALPYKRDASGQ
-261 RHAERQAVEVPQAL
+261 RHAARQAVAVPPAL
-275 AERLRQLAQGEGAT
+275 AERLRHLAQKEGAT

-309 DIRIGVPVAN
+309 DIRVGVPVAN

-344 GLSFRQL
+344 GMSFRQL

-422 DLALDSLE
+422 DLALDSQE
-430 DSVGKLRLT
+430 DSAGQLRLT

-463 EQVSAAPDQPL
+463 EQISAAPDQAL
-474 VRLELLNTNDQTR
+474 VRLQLLDAGDQAR
-487 LAEWNTPQQT
+487 LAEWNTPRQS
-497 FDAAHLLPELIAEQ
+497 FDAARLLPELIAEQ
-511 ARLRPDAIALVHG
+511 ARLRPAAIALVHG
-524 GERVSFAELEARAN
+524 AERISFAELEVRSNQLAN
-538 RLAQLLV
+538 LLV
-545 SHGVQPESRVGVSLE
+545 AHGVRPESRVGVSME

-568 MLGVLKAGGA
+568 MLAVLKSGGA

-599 LKWLITSS
+599 LQWLITSS

-614 LSAAVEPLY
+614 LSSAVEPLY

-628 LSAFEASTPAV
+628 LSAFDLSAPEV
-639 QLHPINLA
+639 QLHPLNLA

-706 LAFGSCLVIRDQ
+706 LAFGSRLVIRDQ

-822 VGPRSLYVLDAE
+822 VGPRRLYVLDAE

-884 GDLVRWRADGTLDY
+884 GDLVRWRVDGTLDY

-935 RETPSGKQLV
+935 RETPTGKQLV
-945 GYIVAK
+945 GYVVAK
-951 SNSHPSPSGRGA
+951 Q
-963 GGEGDSKQ
+963 GGDTAPLK
-971 LETSL
+971 
-976 TPTHSQGERE
+976 
-986 LRAELAKVL
+986 AELSKVL

-1000 PAQIIALDKLPLTP
+1000 PAQIIALGKLPLTP

-1046 IWGEVLG
+1046 IWAEVLG
-1053 IERVGRQDH
+1053 VERVGRQDH

-1077 SRVRQQGLHLAP
+1077 SRVRQQGLQLAP
-1089 RELFQFPRLAELAMA
+1089 RELFQFPRLAELAQA
-1104 ARAAGEEVVQEPVTG
+1104 ARAAGEEVAQEPVTG
-1119 ELPLAPI
+1119 ELLLAPI

-1131 AMGQAE
+1131 AMNQAE

-1149 QRPLD
+1149 LRPLD
-1154 PALLEQALQALVQHH
+1154 PALLEQALQALVAHH
-1169 DGLRLRFEQRDGL
+1169 DGLRLRFEQRDGR
-1182 WTQHYAEA
+1182 WIQHYGEI

-1200 EASSD
+1200 EAADD
-1205 AEAEALCDEAQR
+1205 AQAEALCNAAQR
-1217 SLDLSR
+1217 SLDLGH

-1279 KSVSYKQ
+1279 KSVSYKR

-1291 RDWTQSA
+1291 RDWTQNA
-1298 AAQSELAA
+1298 AAQSELAF

-1312 GDALL
+1312 GDELQ
-1317 LPRELDGQSAN
+1317 LPRELDGQSAK

-1360 LLLTALTRAL
+1360 LLLTALTRTL
-1370 CRWSGQAG
+1370 CRWSGQTG

-1413 QLDDLQAQLQRI
+1413 QLDDLQIQLQRI
-1425 QAQLEQVAHGG
+1425 QAELEQIAHGG
-1436 QGYGVLRWLGDDA
+1436 QSYGVLRWLGDDA

-1479 RPAGGGGTAV
+1479 RPASGGGSTV

-1513 WEYAVGQYREQTI
+1513 WEYADGQYREQTI
-1526 TALAQAYRQELLGL
+1526 AALAQAYRQELLAL
-1540 LELAS
+1540 LELVS
-1545 GQADAGP
+1545 GQADQGP
-1552 SPLLRLSRQPAQ
+1552 SPLLRLTRQQ
-1564 AAPLFCPHPVTGRV
+1564 ADKAPLFCPHPVTGRV
-1578 TGYQPLAARLDG
+1578 TGYQPLAARLEG

-1603 DPSWRDASLG
+1603 DPSWRDASLA
-1613 EMADAYLAALLKQQP
+1613 EMADAYLSALLQQQP
-1628 QGPYR
+1628 QGPYH

-1647 AARLEALGHEVVFLG
+1647 AARLEACGEEVAFLG

-1685 KLGEHLQLLAPE
+1685 KLVEHLQLLAPE
-1697 LPAKA
+1697 LPARA
-1702 WDGLFERLLQ
+1702 WDGLFERLLS
-1712 LEPLDWPLA
+1712 LEPLDWPQTA
-1721 CSAWFAGQPLDGMTR
+1721 SAWFAGQGLDAMTR

-1741 LLFAWAVEQ
+1741 LLFAWSLEQ

-1771 WAAQPPGRAGLLEN
+1771 WAAQPTGRAALLER
-1785 GLEQVQGRVASNRLV
+1785 GLEQVQGRAAFHRLV
-1800 ETDHQGIVRHL
+1800 DTDHQGIVRHPH
-1811 QVIAELTALLDN
+1811 VIAELATLLSP

>member
-1 MTAPIDKAA
+1 MDKAA

-16 ALGAPEQKR
+16 ALGPAEQKR
-25 FLELLATKGI
+25 FLELLANKGI
-35 RFDRLPLVPAPR
+35 RFDRLPLVPATR
-47 GEHLSASHAQQRLWL
+47 GEHLPASHAQQRLWL

-101 EALRTRFYEHGG
+101 EALRTRFYEHDGH
-113 QLFQRIDPPGPL
+113 LCQRIDPPGPL

-132 RGESQ
+132 RGEAEA
-137 SVQALADAHAARAF
+137 VQTLADAHAARAF

-163 LRLDEQRWRLQI
+163 LRLEEQRWRLQI

-202 LGQQPQ
+202 QGQAPQ

-234 QLGYWRERLGSE
+234 QLGYWRERLGQE

-261 RHAERQAVEVPQAL
+261 RHAARQAIAVPQAL

-309 DIRIGVPVAN
+309 DIRVGVPVAN

-344 GLSFRQL
+344 GMSFRQL

-430 DSVGKLRLT
+430 DSAGQLRLT

-449 AQMQQMTAHLLGLL
+449 GQMQKMAAHLLSLL
-463 EQVSAAPDQPL
+463 ERVSTAPDQPL
-474 VRLELLNTNDQTR
+474 VRLEVLDGQDQLQ
-487 LAEWNTPQQT
+487 LAEWNMSRQS
-497 FDAAHLLPELIAEQ
+497 FDAARLLPELIAEQ
-511 ARLRPDAIALVHG
+511 ARLRPEAIALVHG
-524 GERVSFAELEARAN
+524 GERIAFAELESRSNQLAN
-538 RLAQLLV
+538 LLV

-568 MLGVLKAGGA
+568 MLAVLKAGSA

-614 LSAAVEPLY
+614 LGEGVEPLY

-628 LSAFEASTPAV
+628 LSAFASSAPSV
-639 QLHPINLA
+639 KLHPLNLA

-706 LAFGSCLVIRDQ
+706 LAFGSRLVIRDQ

-752 ESQGL
+752 ESQDL

-777 RLQRV
+777 RLQKV
-782 LEPKRIINGYGPTE
+782 LQPQRIINGYGPTE

-822 VGPRSLYVLDAE
+822 VGPRSLHVLDAE

-874 GAAGERMYRT
+874 GTAGERMYRT
-884 GDLVRWRADGTLDY
+884 GDLVRWREDGTLDY

-935 RETPSGKQLV
+935 RETPTGKQLV
-945 GYIVAK
+945 GYVVARD
-951 SNSHPSPSGRGA
+951 NTDTNA
-963 GGEGDSKQ
+963 
-971 LETSL
+971 
-976 TPTHSQGERE
+976 
-986 LRAELAKVL
+986 LRSELAKVL

-1000 PAQIIALDKLPLTP
+1000 PAQIIVLDKLPLTP

-1020 AALPEPTWQS
+1020 AALPEPRWQS
-1030 QDYEAPQTDNE
+1030 QGYEAPQTDNE

-1046 IWGEVLG
+1046 IWAEVLG
-1053 IERVGRQDH
+1053 VERVGRQDH

-1077 SRVRQQGLHLAP
+1077 SRVRQQGLQLAP
-1089 RELFQFPRLAELAMA
+1089 RELFQFPRLAELAQA
-1104 ARAAGEEVVQEPVTG
+1104 ARAAGEEIAQEPVTG

-1131 AMGQAE
+1131 AMNQAE

-1149 QRPLD
+1149 LRPLD
-1154 PALLEQALQALVQHH
+1154 PILLEQALQALVAHH
-1169 DGLRLRFEQRDGL
+1169 DGLRLRFEQRDGR
-1182 WTQHYAEA
+1182 WTQHYGEV

-1200 EASSD
+1200 EAADD
-1205 AEAEALCDEAQR
+1205 AQAEALCNEAQR
-1217 SLDLSR
+1217 SLDLVR
-1223 GPLLRGLHLRQA
+1223 GTLLRGLHLRQA
-1235 GKADRLLLAIHHL
+1235 GKANRLLLAVHHL

-1268 LEAGQAVRLQS
+1268 LEAGQTVRLPG
-1279 KSVSYKQ
+1279 KSLSYKGWSESLQQ
-1286 WTEAL
+1286 WA
-1291 RDWTQSA
+1291 RGA
-1298 AAQSELAA
+1298 AAQVELDA
-1306 WQERLA
+1306 WCSRLS
-1312 GDALL
+1312 GPALA
-1317 LPRELDGQSAN
+1317 LPRELDGISAS

-1336 LNLEAAETK
+1336 LALDVAETK

-1350 PARLG
+1350 PAQLG

-1360 LLLTALTRAL
+1360 LLLTALTRVL
-1370 CRWSGQAG
+1370 CRWSGHSG

-1413 QLDDLQAQLQRI
+1413 HLDDPQLQLQRV
-1425 QAQLEQVAHGG
+1425 QQHLQQVEQGG
-1436 QGYGVLRWLGDDA
+1436 QGYGVLRWLGDA
-1449 VQGALA
+1449 QARASLA
-1455 ELPAAEVTFNY
+1455 ELPTAEVIFNY

-1479 RPAGGGGTAV
+1479 RPATGGGAAV
-1489 APNNPLASRLS
+1489 AADNPLAARLA

-1513 WEYAVGQYREQTI
+1513 WEYAANQYRGETI
-1526 TALAQAYRQELLGL
+1526 ESLAADYRRELLGL
-1540 LELAS
+1540 LELAR
-1545 GQADAGP
+1545 GQAVQGP
-1552 SPLLRLSRQPAQ
+1552 SPLLRLTRQQ
-1564 AAPLFCPHPVTGRV
+1564 ADKTPLFCPHPVTGRV

-1590 VREVFGLQCRSFL
+1590 TREVFGLQCRSFL
-1603 DPSWRDASLG
+1603 DPSWRDASLA
-1613 EMADAYLAALLKQQP
+1613 EMADAYLAALLQQQP
-1628 QGPYR
+1628 QGPYH
-1633 LVGWSLGGSLALEL
+1633 LIGWSLGGSLALEL
-1647 AARLEALGHEVVFLG
+1647 AARLEARGAEVAFLG

-1685 KLGEHLQLLAPE
+1685 KLVEHLQLLAPE

-1702 WDGLFERLLQ
+1702 WDSLFERLLQ
-1712 LEPLDWPLA
+1712 LEPLDWPQVA
-1721 CSAWFAGQPLDGMTR
+1721 STWFAGQALDGMTR

-1741 LLFAWAVEQ
+1741 LLFAWALEQ
-1750 HMRRLCAGYALPK
+1750 HMRRLCAGYALPT

-1771 WAAQPPGRAGLLEN
+1771 WAAQPAGRAVLLER
-1785 GLEQVQGRVASNRLV
+1785 GLEQVQGRAASHRLV
-1800 ETDHQGIVRHL
+1800 DTDHQGIVRHPQVL
-1811 QVIAELTALLDN
+1811 QELAALLQPA

>member
-1 MTAPIDKAA
+1 MDKAA

-16 ALGAPEQKR
+16 ALGPTEQKR

-47 GEHLSASHAQQRLWL
+47 GEHLPASHAQQRLWL
-62 VAQLEPDSSAYH
+62 VAQMEPDSSAYH

-85 DRAALLAALE
+85 DRGALLAALE

-101 EALRTRFYEHGG
+101 EALRTRFYEHAG
-113 QLFQRIDPPGPL
+113 QLCQRIDPPSPL
-125 ALEERDL
+125 ALEECDL
-132 RGESQ
+132 RGEPEQ
-137 SVQALADAHAARAF
+137 LQALADAHAARTF

-163 LRLDEQRWRLQI
+163 LRLAEQQWRLQI

-202 LGQQPQ
+202 LGQTPQ
-208 LAELPIQYADYAQW
+208 LTELPIQYTDYAQW

-261 RHAERQAVEVPQAL
+261 RHAARQAIEVPQAL

-309 DIRIGVPVAN
+309 DIRVGVPVAN

-332 VNTQVLRAEFDA
+332 VNTQVLRAELSSDM
-344 GLSFRQL
+344 SFRQL
-351 LAEVRRHALDAQDQ
+351 LADVRRHALDAQDQ

-386 PLFQVLFNHQKRDLG
+386 PLFQVLFNHQKRDLD

-430 DSVGKLRLT
+430 DSAGQLRLT

-449 AQMQQMTAHLLGLL
+449 GQMQQMTAHLLGLL

-474 VRLELLNTNDQTR
+474 VRLQLLDAGDLAR
-487 LAEWNTPQQT
+487 LAEWNTPRQD
-497 FDAAHLLPELIAEQ
+497 FDATSLLPELIAEQ
-511 ARLRPDAIALVHG
+511 ARLRPEAIALVHG
-524 GERVSFAELEARAN
+524 TERIAFAELEAKAN
-538 RLAQLLV
+538 RLANLLV
-545 SHGVQPESRVGVSLE
+545 AQGVRPESRVGVSLE

-568 MLGVLKAGGA
+568 MLAVLKSGGA

-607 DLAERLP
+607 DLAKRLP
-614 LSAAVEPLY
+614 LSSSVEPLY

-628 LSAFEASTPAV
+628 LSAFDSSAPAV
-639 QLHPINLA
+639 QLHPLNLA

-682 TPDDVELHFAS
+682 TQDDVELHFAS

-706 LAFGSCLVIRDQ
+706 LAFGSRLVIRDQ

-752 ESQGL
+752 ESQNL

-777 RLQRV
+777 RLQKV
-782 LEPKRIINGYGPTE
+782 LQPKRIINGYGPTE

-801 LIWEAYPGDSF
+801 LIWEAFPGDSF

-935 RETPSGKQLV
+935 RETPTGKQLV
-945 GYIVAK
+945 GYVVAK
-951 SNSHPSPSGRGA
+951 EAS
-963 GGEGDSKQ
+963 DTTQ
-971 LETSL
+971 LK
-976 TPTHSQGERE
+976 
-986 LRAELAKVL
+986 AELAKVL

-1000 PAQIIALDKLPLTP
+1000 PTQIIALAKLPLTP

-1020 AALPEPTWQS
+1020 AALPEPTWHSQS
-1030 QDYEAPQTDNE
+1030 YEAPQTDNE

-1046 IWGEVLG
+1046 IWAEVLG
-1053 IERVGRQDH
+1053 VERVGRQDH

-1077 SRVRQQGLHLAP
+1077 SRVRQQGLQLAP
-1089 RELFQFPRLAELAMA
+1089 RELFQFPRLAELAKV
-1104 ARAAGEEVVQEPVTG
+1104 ARLAGAEEQQEPVSG

-1131 AMGQAE
+1131 AMDQAE

-1149 QRPLD
+1149 QRPLE
-1154 PALLEQALQALVQHH
+1154 PQLLEQALQALVAHH
-1169 DGLRLRFEQRDGL
+1169 DGLRLRFNLEQGAWR
-1182 WTQHYAEA
+1182 QHYADVNIE
-1190 QADQPLLWQR
+1190 QPLLWLR
-1200 EASSD
+1200 EAGSD
-1205 AEAEALCDEAQR
+1205 AEAESFCQQAQQ
-1217 SLDLSR
+1217 SLDLAA
-1223 GPLLRGLHLRQA
+1223 GPLLRALYLKQTGQP
-1235 GKADRLLLAIHHL
+1235 DRLLLAVHHL

-1256 ILLEDL
+1256 ILLEDI

-1279 KSVSYKQ
+1279 KSQSYKR

-1291 RDWTQSA
+1291 QGWAGSE
-1298 AAQSELAA
+1298 AAQVELDA
-1306 WQERLA
+1306 WCSRLSGPA
-1312 GDALL
+1312 MP
-1317 LPRELDGQSAN
+1317 LPRELDGTSAT

-1336 LNLEAAETK
+1336 LALDAAQTK

-1350 PARLG
+1350 PAQSG

-1370 CRWSGQAG
+1370 CRWSGQPG

-1413 QLDDLQAQLQRI
+1413 QASDMSEHLQQVQQRLQ
-1425 QAQLEQVAHGG
+1425 QVEHGG
-1436 QGYGVLRWLGDDA
+1436 QGYGVLRWLGSTA
-1449 VQGALA
+1449 AQAALA
-1455 ELPAAEVTFNY
+1455 AVPSAEVIFNY

-1479 RPAGGGGTAV
+1479 RPAAGGGAAV
-1489 APNNPLASRLS
+1489 AANNPLAARLA

-1513 WEYAVGQYREQTI
+1513 WEYAANQYRAETI
-1526 TALAQAYRQELLGL
+1526 EALAADYRRELLGL
-1540 LELAS
+1540 LELAR
-1545 GQADAGP
+1545 GQAVQGP
-1552 SPLLRLSRQPAQ
+1552 SPLLRLTRQEAP
-1564 AAPLFCPHPVTGRV
+1564 AAPVFCPHPVTGRV

-1590 VREVFGLQCRSFL
+1590 AREVFGLQCRSFL
-1603 DPSWRDASLG
+1603 DPSWRDASLS

-1647 AARLEALGHEVVFLG
+1647 AARLEARGEEVAFLG

-1685 KLGEHLQLLAPE
+1685 KLLEHLQLLAPE

-1702 WDGLFERLLQ
+1702 WDGLFEQLLQ
-1712 LEPLDWPLA
+1712 LEPLDWPQA
-1721 CSAWFAGQPLDGMTR
+1721 CSSWFAGQPLDGMTR

-1750 HMRRLCAGYALPK
+1750 HMRRLCAGYALPR

-1771 WAAQPPGRAGLLEN
+1771 WAAQPGGRAALLES
-1785 GLEQVQGRVASNRLV
+1785 GLEQVQGRAASHRLID
-1800 ETDHQGIVRHL
+1800 TDHQGIVRHPQVL
-1811 QVIAELTALLDN
+1811 QELVALLGS

>member
-1 MTAPIDKAA
+1 VSAPIDKAA

-25 FLELLATKGI
+25 FLELLASKGI
-35 RFDRLPLVPAPR
+35 RFDRLPLVPATR
-47 GEHLSASHAQQRLWL
+47 GEHLPASHAQQRLWL

-101 EALRTRFYEHGG
+101 EALRTRFYEHAG
-113 QLFQRIDPPGPL
+113 QLCQRIDPPGPL
-125 ALEERDL
+125 TLEERDL
-132 RGESQ
+132 RGETEA
-137 SVQALADAHAARAF
+137 VQALADAHAARAF
-151 DLIEGP
+151 DLVAGP

-163 LRLDEQRWRLQI
+163 LRLEEQRWRLQI

-202 LGQQPQ
+202 QGQAPQ

-234 QLGYWRERLGSE
+234 QLGYWRERLGQE

-261 RHAERQAVEVPQAL
+261 RHAARQAVAVPPAL
-275 AERLRQLAQGEGAT
+275 AERLRQLAQKEGAT

-309 DIRIGVPVAN
+309 DIRVGVPVAN

-332 VNTQVLRAEFDA
+332 VNTQVLRAEISADM
-344 GLSFRQL
+344 SFRQL

-401 ALQLPGLRLEPL
+401 ALQLPSLRLEPL

-430 DSVGKLRLT
+430 DSAGQLRLT

-449 AQMQQMTAHLLGLL
+449 AQMQQMTNHLLGLL
-463 EQVSAAPDQPL
+463 EQVSASPDQPL
-474 VRLELLNTNDQTR
+474 VSLPLLDAGDQAR
-487 LAEWNTPQQT
+487 LAEWNTPRQS
-497 FDAAHLLPELIAEQ
+497 FDAARLLPALIAEQ
-511 ARLRPDAIALVHG
+511 ACLRPEAIALVHG
-524 GERVSFAELEARAN
+524 GERIAFAELESRSNQLAN
-538 RLAQLLV
+538 LLV
-545 SHGVQPESRVGVSLE
+545 SHGVQPESRIGVSLE
-560 RGNAMIVA
+560 RGNGMIIA
-568 MLGVLKAGGA
+568 MLAVLKAGGA

-614 LSAAVEPLY
+614 LGEGVEPLY

-628 LSAFEASTPAV
+628 LSAFDSSAPAV
-639 QLHPINLA
+639 QLHPLNLA

-706 LAFGSCLVIRDQ
+706 LAFGSRLVIRDQ

-752 ESQGL
+752 ESQNL

-801 LIWEAYPGDSF
+801 LIWEAFPGDSF

-918 ESQLLALEG
+918 ESRLLALDG

-935 RETPSGKQLV
+935 RETPTGKQLV
-945 GYIVAK
+945 GYVVARDK
-951 SNSHPSPSGRGA
+951 SDTNA
-963 GGEGDSKQ
+963 
-971 LETSL
+971 
-976 TPTHSQGERE
+976 
-986 LRAELAKVL
+986 LRSELAEVL

-1000 PAQIIALDKLPLTP
+1000 PAQIIALEKLPLTP

-1046 IWGEVLG
+1046 IWADVLG
-1053 IERVGRQDH
+1053 VQRVGRQDH

-1077 SRVRQQGLHLAP
+1077 SRVRQQGLQLAP
-1089 RELFQFPRLAELAMA
+1089 RELFQFPRLAELAQA
-1104 ARAAGEEVVQEPVTG
+1104 ARAAGEEIAQAPVTG

-1131 AMGQAE
+1131 DMNQAE

-1149 QRPLD
+1149 LRPLD
-1154 PALLEQALQALVQHH
+1154 PELLEQALQALVAHH
-1169 DGLRLRFEQRDGL
+1169 DGLRLRFEQRDGR
-1182 WTQHYAEA
+1182 WTQHYGEM
-1190 QADQPLLWQR
+1190 QADQTLLWQR
-1200 EASSD
+1200 EAADD
-1205 AEAEALCDEAQR
+1205 AQAEALCHEAQR
-1217 SLDLSR
+1217 SLDLAR

-1235 GKADRLLLAIHHL
+1235 GKADRLLLAVHHL

-1268 LEAGQAVRLQS
+1268 LEAGQALRLPG
-1279 KSVSYKQ
+1279 KSQSYKGWSESLQQ
-1286 WTEAL
+1286 WA
-1291 RDWTQSA
+1291 RSD
-1298 AAQSELAA
+1298 AAQVELDA
-1306 WQERLA
+1306 WCSRLS
-1312 GDALL
+1312 GPALA
-1317 LPRELDGQSAN
+1317 LPRELDGIRAS

-1336 LNLEAAETK
+1336 LALDAGETK

-1350 PARLG
+1350 PAQLG

-1360 LLLTALTRAL
+1360 LLLTALTRVL
-1370 CRWSGQAG
+1370 CRWSGHSG

-1391 AGELDL
+1391 AGDHDL
-1397 SRTVGW
+1397 TRTVGW

-1413 QLDDLQAQLQRI
+1413 HLDDPQLQLQRVQQHLQQI
-1425 QAQLEQVAHGG
+1425 EHGG
-1436 QGYGVLRWLGDDA
+1436 QGYGVLRWLGDTQA
-1449 VQGALA
+1449 QAALA
-1455 ELPAAEVTFNY
+1455 ELPTAEVIFNY

-1479 RPAGGGGTAV
+1479 HPASGGGAAV
-1489 APNNPLASRLS
+1489 AADNPLAARLA

-1513 WEYAVGQYREQTI
+1513 WEYAANQYRGETI
-1526 TALAQAYRQELLGL
+1526 EALAVDYRRELLGL
-1540 LELAS
+1540 LELAR
-1545 GQADAGP
+1545 GQAVQGP
-1552 SPLLRLSRQPAQ
+1552 SPLLRLTRQQ
-1564 AAPLFCPHPVTGRV
+1564 ADRAPLFCPHPVTGRV

-1613 EMADAYLAALLKQQP
+1613 EMADAYLAALLQQQP
-1628 QGPYR
+1628 QGPYH

-1647 AARLEALGHEVVFLG
+1647 AARLEARGAEVAFLG

-1685 KLGEHLQLLAPE
+1685 KLVEHLQLLAPE

-1712 LEPLDWPLA
+1712 LEPLDWPQVA
-1721 CSAWFAGQPLDGMTR
+1721 NAWFAGQALDGMTR

-1741 LLFAWAVEQ
+1741 LLFAWALEQ
-1750 HMRRLCAGYALPK
+1750 HMRRLCAGYALPS

-1771 WAAQPPGRAGLLEN
+1771 WAAQPAGRAALLER
-1785 GLEQVQGRVASNRLV
+1785 GLEQVQGRAASHRLV
-1800 ETDHQGIVRHL
+1800 DTDHQGIVRHP
-1811 QVIAELTALLDN
+1811 QVLAELASLLG

>member
-16 ALGAPEQKR
+16 ALGPAEQKR
-25 FLELLATKGI
+25 FLELLASKGI

-47 GEHLSASHAQQRLWL
+47 GEHLPASHAQQRLWL
-62 VAQLEPDSSAYH
+62 VAQMEPDSSAYH
-74 MVGAFALEGEL
+74 MVGAFALKGEL
-85 DRAALLAALE
+85 DRRALLAALE
-95 LIVERH
+95 LVVARH
-101 EALRTRFYEHGG
+101 EALRTRFYSHAG
-113 QLFQRIDPPGPL
+113 QLCQRIDAPGPL
-125 ALEERDL
+125 ALDEQNVQGRPEA
-132 RGESQ
+132 
-137 SVQALADAHAARAF
+137 VQALADGHAARGF
-151 DLIEGP
+151 DLVEGP

-163 LRLDEQRWRLQI
+163 LHLAEQQWRLQI

-190 AEELGRAYAALR
+190 AEELGRAYSALR
-202 LGQQPQ
+202 LGQTPQ
-208 LAELPIQYADYAQW
+208 LNELPIQYADYALW
-222 QRAWLEAGERER
+222 QRAWLAAGERER
-234 QLGYWRERLGSE
+234 QLDYWRERLGSE
-246 QPVLALPYKLDASGQ
+246 QPVLALPYTLDASGA
-261 RHAERQAVEVPQAL
+261 RHAVRHAIEVQSAL
-275 AERLRQLAQGEGAT
+275 AERLRLLAQGEGAT

-294 LAAFQLLLARYSNQR
+294 LAAFQLILARYSGQR
-309 DIRIGVPVAN
+309 DIRVGVPVAN

-332 VNTQVLRAEFDA
+332 VNTQVLRSEFD
-344 GLSFRQL
+344 LTQSFRQL
-351 LAEVRRHALDAQDQ
+351 LGEVRRHALDAQDQ

-401 ALQLPGLRLEPL
+401 ALQLPGLSLEPL
-413 AQGVPHALF
+413 AQSVPHALF
-422 DLALDSLE
+422 DLALDSHE
-430 DSVGKLRLT
+430 DSSGRLGLT
-439 LTWARERLDD
+439 LTWARERLNDG
-449 AQMQQMTAHLLGLL
+449 QMRGLAEHLLGLL
-463 EQVSAAPDQPL
+463 ERVCAAPDQPL
-474 VRLELLNTNDQTR
+474 VSLPLLGPQDQRCLND
-487 LAEWNTPQQT
+487 WNRPQQS
-497 FDAAHLLPELIAEQ
+497 FDPERLLPDLIAEQ
-511 ARLRPDAIALVHG
+511 VRLQPDAIALVHG
-524 GERVSFAELEARAN
+524 NERLSFAELEARAN
-538 RLAQLLV
+538 RLARLLIEQ
-545 SHGVQPESRVGVSLE
+545 GVRPESRVGVSLE

-599 LKWLITSS
+599 LKWLLTSS
-607 DLAERLP
+607 DLAERL
-614 LSAAVEPLY
+614 SISSAVEALY

-628 LSAFEASTPAV
+628 LSAFDAAAPTV
-639 QLHPINLA
+639 QLHPLSLA

-667 GLSMHVQTIGQRYGM
+667 GLTMHVQTIGQRYGM

-706 LAFGSCLVIRDQ
+706 LAFGSRLVIRDQ

-752 ESQGL
+752 ESQNL

-777 RLQRV
+777 RLQKV
-782 LEPKRIINGYGPTE
+782 LQPKRIINGYGPTE

-801 LIWEAYPGDSF
+801 LIWEAFPGDSF

-822 VGPRSLYVLDAE
+822 VGPRSLYVLDGE

-874 GAAGERMYRT
+874 AAAGERMYRT

-935 RETPSGKQLV
+935 RETASGKQLV
-945 GYIVAK
+945 GYVLARSTIDTA
-951 SNSHPSPSGRGA
+951 
-963 GGEGDSKQ
+963 
-971 LETSL
+971 SL
-976 TPTHSQGERE
+976 KN
-986 LRAELAKVL
+986 ALAKVL

-1000 PAQIIALDKLPLTP
+1000 PAQLIQLDKLPLTP

-1020 AALPEPTWQS
+1020 AALPEPIWQS
-1030 QDYEAPQTDNE
+1030 QSYQAPQTDNE

-1046 IWGEVLG
+1046 IWAEVLG
-1053 IERVGRQDH
+1053 VERVGREDH

-1077 SRVRQQGLHLAP
+1077 SRIRQQGLQLAP
-1089 RELFQFPRLAELAMA
+1089 RELFQFPRLSALAKA
-1104 ARAAGEEVVQEPVTG
+1104 ARAAGEQVMQQPVTG
-1119 ELPLAPI
+1119 ALPLAPI

-1131 AMGQAE
+1131 AMEQANL
-1137 PAHWNQALNLEL
+1137 AHWNQALNLQL
-1149 QRPLD
+1149 LRPLD
-1154 PALLEQALQALVQHH
+1154 PGLLEQALQALLAHH
-1169 DGLRLRFEQRDGL
+1169 DGLSLRF
-1182 WTQHYAEA
+1182 TQTATGWQQQYVEAHAE
-1190 QADQPLLWQR
+1190 QPLLWLRDAADDNQ
-1200 EASSD
+1200 
-1205 AEAEALCDEAQR
+1205 AEAFYQQAQQ
-1217 SLDLSR
+1217 SLHLSS
-1223 GPLLRGLHLRQA
+1223 GPLLRGLLLKQA
-1235 GKADRLLLAIHHL
+1235 GQADRLLLAVHHL

-1268 LEAGQAVRLQS
+1268 LEAGQPLRLPS
-1279 KSVSYKQ
+1279 KSQSYQ
-1286 WTEAL
+1286 S
-1291 RDWTQSA
+1291 WTQALQRWAGSA
-1298 AAQSELAA
+1298 AASAELDA
-1306 WQERLA
+1306 WCSRLR
-1312 GDALL
+1312 GPALS
-1317 LPRELDGQSAN
+1317 LPRELDGASAR

-1336 LNLEAAETK
+1336 LALDLAQSK

-1350 PARLG
+1350 PAQLG

-1370 CRWSGQAG
+1370 CRWSGQSG

-1403 FTSLYPLQLP
+1403 FTSLYPLHLP
-1413 QLDDLQAQLQRI
+1413 QVSAAPEHLQQVQ
-1425 QAQLEQVAHGG
+1425 QQLEQIAHGG
-1436 QGYGVLRWLGDDA
+1436 QGYGVLRWLGSPEA
-1449 VQGALA
+1449 QSALA
-1455 ELPAAEVTFNY
+1455 ALPVAEVTFNY

-1479 RPAGGGGTAV
+1479 RPADGGGAAV
-1489 APNNPLASRLS
+1489 AADNPLGSRLS

-1513 WEYAVGQYREQTI
+1513 WEYAANQYRAVTI
-1526 TALAQAYRQELLGL
+1526 EALAQAYRQELLGL
-1540 LELAS
+1540 LELAR
-1545 GQADAGP
+1545 GQTAQGP
-1552 SPLLRLSRQPAQ
+1552 SALLRLTRQEAS

-1578 TGYQPLAARLDG
+1578 TGYQPLAARLEG
-1590 VREVFGLQCRSFL
+1590 ARPVFGLQCRSFL
-1603 DPSWRDASLG
+1603 DPASRDTSLG
-1613 EMADAYLAALLKQQP
+1613 EMADAYLADLLKQQP

-1647 AARLEALGHEVVFLG
+1647 AARLEARGEAVAFLG

-1685 KLGEHLQLLAPE
+1685 KLVEHLQLLAPE
-1697 LPAKA
+1697 LPAA
-1702 WDGLFERLLQ
+1702 IWDGLFERLLP
-1712 LEPLDWPLA
+1712 LEPLDWPQA
-1721 CSAWFAGQPLDGMTR
+1721 CTGWFAGQPLDSMTR
-1736 QSLEE
+1736 QSLQE

-1750 HMRRLCAGYALPK
+1750 HMRRLCAGYALPV

-1771 WAAQPPGRAGLLEN
+1771 WAAQPAGRAALLES
-1785 GLEQVQGRVASNRLV
+1785 GMEQVLGQAAAHYLID
-1800 ETDHQGIVRHL
+1800 TDHQGIVRHPQVL
-1811 QVIAELTALLDN
+1811 QGLHTLLS

>member
-16 ALGAPEQKR
+16 ALGPAEQKR
-25 FLELLATKGI
+25 FLELLASKGI
-35 RFDRLPLVPAPR
+35 RFDRLPLVPATR
-47 GEHLSASHAQQRLWL
+47 GEHQPASHAQQRLWL

-85 DRAALLAALE
+85 DRAALMAALE

-101 EALRTRFYEHGG
+101 EALRTRFYEHDG
-113 QLFQRIDPPGPL
+113 QLCQRIDPPGPL

-132 RGESQ
+132 RGETET
-137 SVQALADAHAARAF
+137 VQTLADAHAARAF

-202 LGQQPQ
+202 QGQAPQ
-208 LAELPIQYADYAQW
+208 LAELPIQYVDYAQW

-261 RHAERQAVEVPQAL
+261 RHAARQAIAVPQAL

-309 DIRIGVPVAN
+309 DIRVGVPVAN

-332 VNTQVLRAEFDA
+332 VNTQVLRTEFDA

-430 DSVGKLRLT
+430 DSAGQLRLT

-449 AQMQQMTAHLLGLL
+449 GQMQKMAAHLLSLL
-463 EQVSAAPDQPL
+463 ERVSTAPDQPL
-474 VRLELLNTNDQTR
+474 VRLEVLDGQDQLQ
-487 LAEWNTPQQT
+487 LAEWNMSRQS
-497 FDAAHLLPELIAEQ
+497 FDAARLLPELIAEQ
-511 ARLRPDAIALVHG
+511 AYLRPEAIALVHG
-524 GERVSFAELEARAN
+524 SERITFAELEARSN
-538 RLAQLLV
+538 RLANLLIA
-545 SHGVQPESRVGVSLE
+545 HGVRAESRVGVSLE

-568 MLGVLKAGGA
+568 MLAVLKSGGA

-599 LKWLITSS
+599 LQWLITSS

-614 LSAAVEPLY
+614 LGEGVEALY

-628 LSAFEASTPAV
+628 LSAFEASVPMV
-639 QLHPINLA
+639 QLHPLNLA

-706 LAFGSCLVIRDQ
+706 LAFGSRLVIRDQ

-752 ESQGL
+752 ESQNL

-777 RLQRV
+777 RLQKV
-782 LEPKRIINGYGPTE
+782 LQPQRIINGYGPTE

-822 VGPRSLYVLDAE
+822 VGPRRLYVLDAE

-874 GAAGERMYRT
+874 GTAGERMYRT
-884 GDLVRWRADGTLDY
+884 GDLVRWREDGTLDY

-935 RETPSGKQLV
+935 RETPTGKQLV
-945 GYIVAK
+945 GYVVARD
-951 SNSHPSPSGRGA
+951 NLDTNA
-963 GGEGDSKQ
+963 
-971 LETSL
+971 
-976 TPTHSQGERE
+976 
-986 LRAELAKVL
+986 LRSELAKVL

-1000 PAQIIALDKLPLTP
+1000 PAQIIALAKLPLTP

-1046 IWGEVLG
+1046 IWAEVLG
-1053 IERVGRQDH
+1053 VERVGRQDH

-1077 SRVRQQGLHLAP
+1077 SRVRQQGLQLAP
-1089 RELFQFPRLAELAMA
+1089 RELFQFPRLVELAQA
-1104 ARAAGEEVVQEPVTG
+1104 ARAAGEEIAQEPVTG

-1131 AMGQAE
+1131 SMNQAE

-1149 QRPLD
+1149 LRPLD
-1154 PALLEQALQALVQHH
+1154 PILLEQALQALVAHH
-1169 DGLRLRFEQRDGL
+1169 DGLRLRFEQRDGR
-1182 WTQHYAEA
+1182 WTQHYGEI
-1190 QADQPLLWQR
+1190 QADQTLLWQR
-1200 EASSD
+1200 EAAD
-1205 AEAEALCDEAQR
+1205 DEQAEALCNEAQR
-1217 SLDLSR
+1217 SLDLAR

-1235 GKADRLLLAIHHL
+1235 GKADRLLLAVHHL

-1268 LEAGQAVRLQS
+1268 LESGQTLRLPG
-1279 KSVSYKQ
+1279 KSLSYKGWSESLQQ
-1286 WTEAL
+1286 WA
-1291 RDWTQSA
+1291 RGA
-1298 AAQSELAA
+1298 AAQVELDA
-1306 WQERLA
+1306 WCSRLS
-1312 GDALL
+1312 GPALA
-1317 LPRELDGQSAN
+1317 LPRELDGTSAS

-1336 LNLEAAETK
+1336 LALDAAETK

-1350 PARLG
+1350 PAQLG

-1360 LLLTALTRAL
+1360 LLLAALTRAL
-1370 CRWSGQAG
+1370 CRWSGHSG

-1391 AGELDL
+1391 AGDHDL
-1397 SRTVGW
+1397 TRTVGW

-1413 QLDDLQAQLQRI
+1413 HLDDPQLQLQRVQQHLQQI
-1425 QAQLEQVAHGG
+1425 EHGG
-1436 QGYGVLRWLGDDA
+1436 QGYGVLRWLGDTQA
-1449 VQGALA
+1449 QASLA
-1455 ELPAAEVTFNY
+1455 ELPSAEVIFNY

-1479 RPAGGGGTAV
+1479 RPASGGGVAV
-1489 APNNPLASRLS
+1489 AADNPLAARLA
-1500 VNGQVFDG
+1500 VNGQVYDG

-1513 WEYAVGQYREQTI
+1513 WEYGANQYRAETI
-1526 TALAQAYRQELLGL
+1526 ESLAADYRRELLGL
-1540 LELAS
+1540 LELAR
-1545 GQADAGP
+1545 GQAVQGP
-1552 SPLLRLSRQPAQ
+1552 SPLLRLTRQQ
-1564 AAPLFCPHPVTGRV
+1564 ADKTPLFCPHPVTGRV

-1590 VREVFGLQCRSFL
+1590 TREVFGLQCRSFL
-1603 DPSWRDASLG
+1603 DPSWRDASLA
-1613 EMADAYLAALLKQQP
+1613 EMADAYLAALLQQQP
-1628 QGPYR
+1628 QGPYH

-1647 AARLEALGHEVVFLG
+1647 AARLEARGAEVAFLG

-1685 KLGEHLQLLAPE
+1685 KLVEHLQLLAPE

-1702 WDGLFERLLQ
+1702 WDSLFERLLQ
-1712 LEPLDWPLA
+1712 LEPLDWPQVA
-1721 CSAWFAGQPLDGMTR
+1721 STWFAGQALDGMTR

-1741 LLFAWAVEQ
+1741 LLFAWALEQ
-1750 HMRRLCAGYALPK
+1750 HMRRLCAGYALPT

-1771 WAAQPPGRAGLLEN
+1771 WAAQPAGRAALLER
-1785 GLEQVQGRVASNRLV
+1785 GLEQVQGRAASHRLV
-1800 ETDHQGIVRHL
+1800 DTDHQGIVRHP
-1811 QVIAELTALLDN
+1811 QVLAELASLLG

>member
-62 VAQLEPDSSAYH
+62 VAQMEPDSSAYH

-85 DRAALLAALE
+85 DRTALLAALE

-101 EALRTRFYEHGG
+101 EALRTRFYEHAG
-113 QLFQRIDPPGPL
+113 QLCQCIDPPGPL

-132 RGESQ
+132 RGEPEQ
-137 SVQALADAHAARAF
+137 VQVLADTHAARAF
-151 DLIEGP
+151 DLGLGP

-202 LGQQPQ
+202 LGQAPQ

-261 RHAERQAVEVPQAL
+261 RHAERQAIEVSPAL
-275 AERLRQLAQGEGAT
+275 AECLRQLAQGEGAT

-309 DIRIGVPVAN
+309 DIRVGVPVAN

-344 GLSFRQL
+344 GMSFRQL

-401 ALQLPGLRLEPL
+401 ALQLPGLRLQPL

-430 DSVGKLRLT
+430 DSAGRLRLT
-439 LTWARERLDD
+439 LTWARERLDN

-463 EQVSAAPDQPL
+463 EQVSAMPDQPL
-474 VRLELLNTNDQTR
+474 VRLQLLDAVDQAR
-487 LAEWNTPQQT
+487 LAEWNTPRQG
-497 FDAAHLLPELIAEQ
+497 FDAARLLPELIAEQ
-511 ARLRPDAIALVHG
+511 ARLRPEAIALVHG
-524 GERVSFAELEARAN
+524 GERISFSELEARAN

-545 SHGVQPESRVGVSLE
+545 AQGVRPEARVGVSLE
-560 RGNAMIVA
+560 RGNAMIIA
-568 MLGVLKAGGA
+568 MLAVLKSGGA
-578 FVPLDPDYPRERLSY
+578 FVPLDPDYPRERLAY
-593 MVEDSG
+593 MAEDSG

-614 LSAAVEPLY
+614 LGEGVEPLY

-628 LSAFEASTPAV
+628 LSAVEASAPAV
-639 QLHPINLA
+639 QLHPLNLA

-706 LAFGSCLVIRDQ
+706 LAFGSRLVIRDQ

-726 CQVIADEGVTISC
+726 CQVIAAEGVTISC

-866 ERFLPDPF
+866 ECFLPDPF

-884 GDLVRWRADGTLDY
+884 GDLVRWREDGTLDY

-918 ESQLLALEG
+918 ESQLLALDG
-927 VQEAAVIA
+927 VQETAVIA

-945 GYIVAK
+945 GYVVAK
-951 SNSHPSPSGRGA
+951 HPSPSGRGG
-963 GGEGDSKQ
+963 GGEGAPELHDA
-971 LETSL
+971 SL
-976 TPTHSQGERE
+976 TPALSQRERE
-986 LRAELAKVL
+986 LRADLAKVL

-1000 PAQIIALDKLPLTP
+1000 PAQIIALAKLPLTP

-1020 AALPEPTWQS
+1020 IALPEPIWQS
-1030 QDYEAPQTDNE
+1030 QSYEAPQTDNE

-1046 IWGEVLG
+1046 IWAEVLG
-1053 IERVGRQDH
+1053 VERVGRQDH

-1077 SRVRQQGLHLAP
+1077 SRVRQQGLQLAP
-1089 RELFQFPRLAELAMA
+1089 RELFQFPRLAELAKI
-1104 ARAAGEEVVQEPVTG
+1104 ARLAGAEEVQGPVTG

-1131 AMGQAE
+1131 AMDQAN

-1149 QRPLD
+1149 LRPLD
-1154 PALLEQALQALVQHH
+1154 PQLLEQALQALVAHH
-1169 DGLRLRFEQRDGL
+1169 DGLRLRFSQEQGAWR
-1182 WTQHYAEA
+1182 QRYAEVDA
-1190 QADQPLLWQR
+1190 GQPLLWLR
-1200 EASSD
+1200 EADSA
-1205 AEAEALCDEAQR
+1205 AEAEAFCQQAQQN
-1217 SLDLSR
+1217 LDLAA
-1223 GPLLRGLHLRQA
+1223 GPVLRALYLKQA
-1235 GKADRLLLAIHHL
+1235 GQTDRLLLAVHHL

-1256 ILLEDL
+1256 ILLEDI

-1268 LEAGQAVRLQS
+1268 LEAGHAVRLPG
-1279 KSVSYKQ
+1279 KSQPYKG
-1286 WTEAL
+1286 WSEAL
-1291 RDWTQSA
+1291 HSWASSE
-1298 AAQSELAA
+1298 AAQTELDA
-1306 WQERLA
+1306 WCSRLS
-1312 GDALL
+1312 GPALA
-1317 LPRELDGQSAN
+1317 LPRELDGATAT

-1336 LNLEAAETK
+1336 LALDAHETR

-1350 PARLG
+1350 PAQLG

-1370 CRWSGQAG
+1370 CRWSGQPG

-1413 QLDDLQAQLQRI
+1413 QLDAAAEQLQ
-1425 QAQLEQVAHGG
+1425 QVQQRLQQVEHGG
-1436 QGYGVLRWLGDDA
+1436 QGYGVLRWLGSAAAQAALRA
-1449 VQGALA
+1449 V
-1455 ELPAAEVTFNY
+1455 PDAEVIFNY
-1466 LGQYQAGAAADWF
+1466 LGQYQTGAAVDWF
-1479 RPAGGGGTAV
+1479 RPAAGGGAAV
-1489 APNNPLASRLS
+1489 AASNPLAARLA
-1500 VNGQVFDG
+1500 VNGQVFEG

-1513 WEYAVGQYREQTI
+1513 WEYAANQYRPETI
-1526 TALAQAYRQELLGL
+1526 EALAADYRRELLGL
-1540 LELAS
+1540 LELAR
-1545 GQADAGP
+1545 GQAVQGP
-1552 SPLLRLSRQPAQ
+1552 SPLLRLTRQEAP
-1564 AAPLFCPHPVTGRV
+1564 AAPVFCPHPVTGRV

-1603 DPSWRDASLG
+1603 DPSWRDASQG
-1613 EMADAYLAALLKQQP
+1613 EMADAYLDALLKQQP

-1647 AARLEALGHEVVFLG
+1647 AARLEARGHEVAFLG

-1685 KLGEHLQLLAPE
+1685 KLVEHLQLLAPE
-1697 LPAKA
+1697 LSATA

-1712 LEPLDWPLA
+1712 LEPLDWPQA
-1721 CSAWFAGQPLDGMTR
+1721 ASAWFAGQGLDSMTR

-1750 HMRRLCAGYALPK
+1750 HMRRLCADYALPR

-1771 WAAQPPGRAGLLEN
+1771 WAAQPDGRAALLES
-1785 GLEQVQGRVASNRLV
+1785 GLEQVQGRAAAHRLV
-1800 ETDHQGIVRHL
+1800 DTDHQGIVRHPQVL
-1811 QVIAELTALLDN
+1811 QELTEQLQCS

>member
-16 ALGAPEQKR
+16 ALGPAEQKR
-25 FLELLATKGI
+25 FLELLASKGI

-85 DRAALLAALE
+85 DRAALMAALE

-101 EALRTRFYEHGG
+101 EALRTRFYEHDG
-113 QLFQRIDPPGPL
+113 QLCQRIDPPGPL

-132 RGESQ
+132 RGETET
-137 SVQALADAHAARAF
+137 VQTLADAHAARAF

-202 LGQQPQ
+202 QGQAPQ

-246 QPVLALPYKLDASGQ
+246 QPVLALPYKRDASGQ
-261 RHAERQAVEVPQAL
+261 RHAARQAVAVPPAL
-275 AERLRQLAQGEGAT
+275 AERLRQLSQREGAT

-309 DIRIGVPVAN
+309 DIRVGVPVAN

-332 VNTQVLRAEFDA
+332 VNTQVLRAEFDV
-344 GLSFRQL
+344 GMSFRQL

-430 DSVGKLRLT
+430 DSAGQLRLT

-449 AQMQQMTAHLLGLL
+449 AQMQQMTNHLLGLL
-463 EQVSAAPDQPL
+463 ERVSTTPDQPL
-474 VRLELLNTNDQTR
+474 VSLPLLDAGDQAR
-487 LAEWNTPQQT
+487 LAEWNTPRQS
-497 FDAAHLLPELIAEQ
+497 FDAARLLPALITEQ
-511 ARLRPDAIALVHG
+511 ARLRPDSIALVHG
-524 GERVSFAELEARAN
+524 AERISFSELEARSN
-538 RLAQLLV
+538 RLANLLV
-545 SHGVQPESRVGVSLE
+545 AQGVRPESRVGVSLE
-560 RGNAMIVA
+560 RGNGMIVA
-568 MLGVLKAGGA
+568 MLAVLKSGGA

-599 LKWLITSS
+599 LQWLITSS

-614 LSAAVEPLY
+614 LGEGVEPLY
-623 LDQLD
+623 LDQID
-628 LSAFEASTPAV
+628 LSGFESSAPSV
-639 QLHPINLA
+639 ELHPLNLA

-706 LAFGSCLVIRDQ
+706 LAFGSRLVIRDQ

-782 LEPKRIINGYGPTE
+782 LQPQRIINGYGPTE

-874 GAAGERMYRT
+874 GATGGRMYRT

-935 RETPSGKQLV
+935 RETPTGKQLV
-945 GYIVAK
+945 GYVVAK
-951 SNSHPSPSGRGA
+951 EGA
-963 GGEGDSKQ
+963 NTAPLK
-971 LETSL
+971 
-976 TPTHSQGERE
+976 
-986 LRAELAKVL
+986 AELAKIL
-995 PDYMV
+995 PEYMV

-1030 QDYEAPQTDNE
+1030 QSYEAPQTDNE

-1046 IWGEVLG
+1046 IWADVLG
-1053 IERVGRQDH
+1053 VERVGRQDH

-1077 SRVRQQGLHLAP
+1077 SRVRQQGLQLAP
-1089 RELFQFPRLAELAMA
+1089 RELFQFPRLAELAQA
-1104 ARAAGEEVVQEPVTG
+1104 ARAAGEEIAQEPVTG

-1131 AMGQAE
+1131 AMNQAE

-1149 QRPLD
+1149 LRPLD
-1154 PALLEQALQALVQHH
+1154 PILLEQALQALVAHH
-1169 DGLRLRFEQRDGL
+1169 DGLRLRFEQRDGR
-1182 WTQHYAEA
+1182 WTQHYGEM
-1190 QADQPLLWQR
+1190 QADQMLLWQR
-1200 EASSD
+1200 EAADD
-1205 AEAEALCDEAQR
+1205 AHAEALCNEVQR
-1217 SLDLSR
+1217 SLDLAQ

-1235 GKADRLLLAIHHL
+1235 GKADRLLLAVHHL

-1268 LEAGQAVRLQS
+1268 LEAGQSVRLPG
-1279 KSVSYKQ
+1279 KSLSYKGWSESLQQ
-1286 WTEAL
+1286 WARGE
-1291 RDWTQSA
+1291 
-1298 AAQSELAA
+1298 AAQVELDA
-1306 WQERLA
+1306 WCSRLS
-1312 GDALL
+1312 GPALA
-1317 LPRELDGQSAN
+1317 LPRELDGISAT

-1336 LNLEAAETK
+1336 LALDAVQTK

-1350 PARLG
+1350 PAQLG

-1360 LLLTALTRAL
+1360 LLLTALTCTL
-1370 CRWSGQAG
+1370 CRWSGQPG

-1413 QLDDLQAQLQRI
+1413 HLDDPQLQLQRVQQHLQQI
-1425 QAQLEQVAHGG
+1425 EHGG
-1436 QGYGVLRWLGDDA
+1436 QGYGVLRWLGDA
-1449 VQGALA
+1449 QAQASLA
-1455 ELPAAEVTFNY
+1455 ELPSAEVIFNY

-1479 RPAGGGGTAV
+1479 RPASGGGAAV
-1489 APNNPLASRLS
+1489 AADNPLAARLA
-1500 VNGQVFDG
+1500 VNGQVYDG

-1513 WEYAVGQYREQTI
+1513 WEYAANQYHSETI
-1526 TALAQAYRQELLGL
+1526 ESLAADYRRELLGL
-1540 LELAS
+1540 LELAR
-1545 GQADAGP
+1545 GQAVQGP
-1552 SPLLRLSRQPAQ
+1552 SPLLRLTRQEADNCPV
-1564 AAPLFCPHPVTGRV
+1564 FCPHPVTGRV

-1603 DPSWRDASLG
+1603 DPSWRDASLA
-1613 EMADAYLAALLKQQP
+1613 EMADAYLAALLQKQP
-1628 QGPYR
+1628 QGPYH

-1647 AARLEALGHEVVFLG
+1647 AARLEARGEEVAFLG

-1685 KLGEHLQLLAPE
+1685 KLVEHLQLLAPE
-1697 LPAKA
+1697 LPTKA

-1712 LEPLDWPLA
+1712 LEPLDWPQVA
-1721 CSAWFAGQPLDGMTR
+1721 NAWFAGQALDGMTR

-1741 LLFAWAVEQ
+1741 LLFAWALEQ
-1750 HMRRLCAGYALPK
+1750 HMRRLCAGYALPS

-1771 WAAQPPGRAGLLEN
+1771 WAAQPAGRAALLER
-1785 GLEQVQGRVASNRLV
+1785 GLEQVQGRAASHRLV
-1800 ETDHQGIVRHL
+1800 DTDHQGIVRHP
-1811 QVIAELTALLDN
+1811 QVLAELASLLG

>member
-25 FLELLATKGI
+25 FLELLAGKGI

-47 GEHLSASHAQQRLWL
+47 GEHLTASHAQQRLWL
-62 VAQLEPDSSAYH
+62 VAQMEPDSSAYH

-85 DRAALLAALE
+85 DRGALLAALE
-95 LIVERH
+95 LIVGRH
-101 EALRTRFYEHGG
+101 EALRTRFYEHDG
-113 QLFQRIDPPGPL
+113 QLCQHIDPAGPL
-125 ALEERDL
+125 ALDEQDVQGRPEA
-132 RGESQ
+132 
-137 SVQALADAHAARAF
+137 VQALADAHAARAF
-151 DLIEGP
+151 DLVEGP

-163 LRLDEQRWRLQI
+163 LRLAGNQWRLQI

-190 AEELGRAYAALR
+190 AEELGRAYAALL

-208 LAELPIQYADYAQW
+208 LDELAIQYPDYAQW
-222 QRAWLEAGERER
+222 QRAWLAAGERER
-234 QLGYWRERLGSE
+234 QLDYWRERLGNE

-261 RHAERQAVEVPQAL
+261 RHAQRQAIEVPQAL

-294 LAAFQLLLARYSNQR
+294 LASFQLLLARYSNQR
-309 DIRIGVPVAN
+309 DIRVGVPVAN

-332 VNTQVLRAEFDA
+332 VNTQVLRAEIGADM
-344 GLSFRQL
+344 SFRQL

-401 ALQLPGLRLEPL
+401 ALQLPGLSLQPL

-422 DLALDSLE
+422 DLALDSHE
-430 DSVGKLRLT
+430 DSSGRLRLT

-449 AQMQQMTAHLLGLL
+449 AQMQKMAAHLLGLL
-463 EQVSAAPDQPL
+463 ERACTAPDQPL
-474 VRLELLNTNDQTR
+474 VRLDVLDTQDQEQ
-487 LAEWNTPQQT
+487 LAGWNTPRQD
-497 FDAAHLLPELIAEQ
+497 FDATRLLPQLIAGQ

-524 GERVSFAELEARAN
+524 AERISFAELETRAN
-538 RLAQLLV
+538 CLANLLV
-545 SHGVQPESRVGVSLE
+545 AHGVQPDSRVGVSLE

-568 MLGVLKAGGA
+568 MLAVLKSGGA

-614 LSAAVEPLY
+614 LGESVEPLY
-623 LDQLD
+623 LDQLA
-628 LSAFEASTPAV
+628 LEGFEASAPAV
-639 QLHPINLA
+639 QLHPLNLA

-667 GLSMHVQTIGQRYGM
+667 GLTMHVQTIGQRYGM
-682 TPDDVELHFAS
+682 TSDDVELHFAS

-706 LAFGSCLVIRDQ
+706 LAFGSRLVIRDQ

-777 RLQRV
+777 RLQKV
-782 LEPKRIINGYGPTE
+782 LQPQRIINGYGPTE

-918 ESQLLALEG
+918 ESQLLAMDG

-935 RETPSGKQLV
+935 RETPTGKQLV
-945 GYIVAK
+945 GYVVDRDNTDA
-951 SNSHPSPSGRGA
+951 NA
-963 GGEGDSKQ
+963 
-971 LETSL
+971 
-976 TPTHSQGERE
+976 
-986 LRAELAKVL
+986 LRSELAKIL

-1000 PAQIIALDKLPLTP
+1000 PAQIIALTKLPLTP

-1020 AALPEPTWQS
+1020 SALPEPTWQS
-1030 QDYEAPQTDNE
+1030 QSYEAPHTDNE

-1046 IWGEVLG
+1046 IWAEVLG
-1053 IERVGRQDH
+1053 VERVGRQDH

-1077 SRVRQQGLHLAP
+1077 SRIRQQGLQLAP
-1089 RELFQFPRLAELAMA
+1089 RELFQFPRLAELAKV
-1104 ARAAGEEVVQEPVTG
+1104 ARLAGAEEVQEPVTG
-1119 ELPLAPI
+1119 ELPLTPI

-1131 AMGQAE
+1131 AMGQAN

-1149 QRPLD
+1149 MRPLD
-1154 PALLEQALQALVQHH
+1154 PQLLEQALQALVAHH
-1169 DGLRLRFEQRDGL
+1169 DGLRLRFSEEQSAWQQR
-1182 WTQHYAEA
+1182 YADMDAE
-1190 QADQPLLWQR
+1190 QPLLWLH

-1205 AEAEALCDEAQR
+1205 AETEQIYQQAQQ
-1217 SLDLSR
+1217 SLDLAN
-1223 GPLLRGLHLRQA
+1223 GPLLRALYLKQV
-1235 GKADRLLLAIHHL
+1235 DQPERLLLAVHHL

-1256 ILLEDL
+1256 ILLEDI

-1268 LEAGQAVRLQS
+1268 LEAGQTPRLQS
-1279 KSVSYKQ
+1279 KTVSYKA
-1286 WTEAL
+1286 WSEAL
-1291 RDWTQSA
+1291 QGWANSA
-1298 AAQSELAA
+1298 AAQVELDA
-1306 WQERLA
+1306 WCSRLS
-1312 GDALL
+1312 GPTMS
-1317 LPRELDGQSAN
+1317 LPRELDGAAAT

-1336 LNLEAAETK
+1336 LALDIAETK

-1350 PARLG
+1350 PAQLG

-1360 LLLTALTRAL
+1360 LLLSALTRTL
-1370 CRWSGQAG
+1370 CRWSGQPS

-1403 FTSLYPLQLP
+1403 FTSLYPLQVP
-1413 QLDDLQAQLQRI
+1413 KLDDPHQQLQRV
-1425 QAQLEQVAHGG
+1425 QQHLEQIEHGG
-1436 QGYGVLRWLGDDA
+1436 QGYGVLRWLGSA
-1449 VQGALA
+1449 EAQAALA
-1455 ELPAAEVTFNY
+1455 EVPAAEVTFNY
-1466 LGQYQAGAAADWF
+1466 LGQYQAGAAAGWF
-1479 RPAGGGGTAV
+1479 RPAAGGGAAV
-1489 APNNPLASRLS
+1489 AADNPLASRLG

-1513 WEYAVGQYREQTI
+1513 WEYAATQYSAATI
-1526 TALAQAYRQELLGL
+1526 ERLAAAYRQELLAL
-1540 LELAS
+1540 LELAR
-1545 GQADAGP
+1545 GQSVQGP
-1552 SPLLRLSRQPAQ
+1552 SPLLRLTRQATA
-1564 AAPLFCPHPVTGRV
+1564 AAPVFCPHPVTGRV

-1603 DPSWRDASLG
+1603 DPAWRDASLG
-1613 EMADAYLAALLKQQP
+1613 EMADAYLDALLNQQP

-1647 AARLEALGHEVVFLG
+1647 AARLEARGHEVAFLG

-1675 DDARHPQARA
+1675 DDARHPQARV

-1702 WDGLFERLLQ
+1702 WDNLFERLLQ
-1712 LEPLDWPLA
+1712 LEPLDWPQA
-1721 CSAWFAGQPLDGMTR
+1721 CSTWFAGQPLDGMTR

-1750 HMRRLCAGYALPK
+1750 HMRRLCAGYTLPK
-1763 VKVRPHCW
+1763 VTVRPHCW
-1771 WAAQPPGRAGLLEN
+1771 WAAQPEGRATLLEA
-1785 GLEQVQGRVASNRLV
+1785 GLDQVQGRVASHRLV
-1800 ETDHQGIVRHL
+1800 DTDHQGIVRHP
-1811 QVIAELTALLDN
+1811 QVLADLASMLTF

>member
-1 MTAPIDKAA
+1 MSAPIDKAA

-25 FLELLATKGI
+25 FLELLASKGI

-47 GEHLSASHAQQRLWL
+47 GEHLPASHAQQRLWL

-85 DRAALLAALE
+85 DRGALLAALE

-101 EALRTRFYEHGG
+101 EALRTRFYEHAG
-113 QLFQRIDPPGPL
+113 QLYQRIDPPGPL

-132 RGESQ
+132 RGETET
-137 SVQALADAHAARAF
+137 VQALADAHAARAF
-151 DLIEGP
+151 DLVEGP

-202 LGQQPQ
+202 QGQAPQ

-246 QPVLALPYKLDASGQ
+246 QPVLALPYKLDASSQ
-261 RHAERQAVEVPQAL
+261 RHAARQAVAVPPAL

-309 DIRIGVPVAN
+309 DIRVGVPVAN

-325 APLVGFF
+325 ASLVGFF

-344 GLSFRQL
+344 GMSFRQL

-430 DSVGKLRLT
+430 DSAGQLRLT

-449 AQMQQMTAHLLGLL
+449 AQMQQMTNHLLGLL
-463 EQVSAAPDQPL
+463 EQVSTTPDQPL
-474 VRLELLNTNDQTR
+474 VSLPLLDAGDQAR
-487 LAEWNTPQQT
+487 LAEWNTPRQG
-497 FDAAHLLPELIAEQ
+497 FDAARLLPGLIAEQ
-511 ARLRPDAIALVHG
+511 ARLRPEVIALVHG
-524 GERVSFAELEARAN
+524 SERITFAELESRSN
-538 RLAQLLV
+538 RLANLLV
-545 SHGVQPESRVGVSLE
+545 AHGVQPESRVGVSLE
-560 RGNAMIVA
+560 RGNAMIIA
-568 MLGVLKAGGA
+568 MLAVLKSGGA

-599 LKWLITSS
+599 LQWLITSS

-614 LSAAVEPLY
+614 LSSSVEPLY

-628 LSAFEASTPAV
+628 LSAFAASTPAV
-639 QLHPINLA
+639 PLHPLNLA

-682 TPDDVELHFAS
+682 TPNDVELHFAS

-706 LAFGSCLVIRDQ
+706 LAFGSRLVIRDQ

-752 ESQGL
+752 ESQNL

-801 LIWEAYPGDSF
+801 LIWEAFPGDSF

-822 VGPRSLYVLDAE
+822 VGPRSLYVLDSE

-918 ESQLLALEG
+918 ESQLLALDG

-935 RETPSGKQLV
+935 RETPTGKQLV
-945 GYIVAK
+945 GYVVARD
-951 SNSHPSPSGRGA
+951 NTDTNA
-963 GGEGDSKQ
+963 
-971 LETSL
+971 
-976 TPTHSQGERE
+976 
-986 LRAELAKVL
+986 LRSELAKVL

-1000 PAQIIALDKLPLTP
+1000 PAQIIALAKLPLTP

-1030 QDYEAPQTDNE
+1030 QDYEAPQSDNE

-1046 IWGEVLG
+1046 IWAEVLG
-1053 IERVGRQDH
+1053 VERVGRQDH

-1077 SRVRQQGLHLAP
+1077 SRARQQGLQLAP
-1089 RELFQFPRLAELAMA
+1089 RELFQFPRLAELAQA
-1104 ARAAGEEVVQEPVTG
+1104 ARAAGEEIAQEPVTG

-1131 AMGQAE
+1131 AMNQAE
-1137 PAHWNQALNLEL
+1137 SAHWNQALNLEL
-1149 QRPLD
+1149 LRPLD
-1154 PALLEQALQALVQHH
+1154 PILLEQALQALVAHH
-1169 DGLRLRFEQRDGL
+1169 DGLRLRFEQRDGR
-1182 WTQHYAEA
+1182 WTQHYGEV
-1190 QADQPLLWQR
+1190 QADQSLLWQR
-1200 EASSD
+1200 EAAD
-1205 AEAEALCDEAQR
+1205 DTQAEALCNGAQR
-1217 SLDLSR
+1217 SLDLAR
-1223 GPLLRGLHLRQA
+1223 GPLLRGLYLRQA
-1235 GKADRLLLAIHHL
+1235 GKADRLLLAVHHL

-1268 LEAGQAVRLQS
+1268 LEAGQTVRLPG
-1279 KSVSYKQ
+1279 KSLSYKSWSESLQQ
-1286 WTEAL
+1286 WA
-1291 RDWTQSA
+1291 RGA
-1298 AAQSELAA
+1298 AAQVELDA
-1306 WQERLA
+1306 WCSRLS
-1312 GDALL
+1312 GPALA
-1317 LPRELDGQSAN
+1317 LPRELDGISAS

-1336 LNLEAAETK
+1336 LALDAAETK

-1350 PARLG
+1350 PAQLG

-1360 LLLTALTRAL
+1360 LLLTALTRTL

-1413 QLDDLQAQLQRI
+1413 HLDDPQLQLQRVQQHLQQI
-1425 QAQLEQVAHGG
+1425 EHGG
-1436 QGYGVLRWLGDDA
+1436 QGYGVLRWLGDSQTRA
-1449 VQGALA
+1449 SLA
-1455 ELPAAEVTFNY
+1455 ELPSAEVIFNY

-1479 RPAGGGGTAV
+1479 RPAAGGGVAV
-1489 APNNPLASRLS
+1489 AADNPLAARLA

-1513 WEYAVGQYREQTI
+1513 WEYAANQYHSETI
-1526 TALAQAYRQELLGL
+1526 ESLAADYRRELLGL
-1540 LELAS
+1540 LELAR
-1545 GQADAGP
+1545 GQTVQGP
-1552 SPLLRLSRQPAQ
+1552 SPLLRLTRQQ
-1564 AAPLFCPHPVTGRV
+1564 VDTAPLFCTHPVTGRV

-1603 DPSWRDASLG
+1603 DPSWRDASLA
-1613 EMADAYLAALLKQQP
+1613 EMADAYLAALLQQQP
-1628 QGPYR
+1628 QGPYH

-1647 AARLEALGHEVVFLG
+1647 AARLEARGAEVAFLG
-1662 LLDCYVPGTEIAG
+1662 LFDCYVPGTEIAG

-1685 KLGEHLQLLAPE
+1685 KLVEHLQLLAPE

-1702 WDGLFERLLQ
+1702 WDGLFERLLP
-1712 LEPLDWPLA
+1712 LEPLDWPQVA
-1721 CSAWFAGQPLDGMTR
+1721 NTWFAGQALDGMTR

-1741 LLFAWAVEQ
+1741 LLFAWALEQ
-1750 HMRRLCAGYALPK
+1750 HMRRLCAGYALPT

-1771 WAAQPPGRAGLLEN
+1771 WAAQPVGRAALLERA
-1785 GLEQVQGRVASNRLV
+1785 LEQVQGRAASHRLV
-1800 ETDHQGIVRHL
+1800 DSDHQGIVRHP
-1811 QVIAELTALLDN
+1811 QVLAELVELLGN

>member
-1 MTAPIDKAA
+1 VTAPIDKAA

-47 GEHLSASHAQQRLWL
+47 GEHLPASHAQQRLWL

-74 MVGAFALEGEL
+74 MVGAFALNGEL
-85 DRAALLAALE
+85 DRGALLASLE

-101 EALRTRFYEHGG
+101 DALRTRFYEHAG
-113 QLFQRIDPPGPL
+113 QLCQRIDPPGPL

-132 RGESQ
+132 RGEPEQ
-137 SVQALADAHAARAF
+137 VQALADAHAARAF
-151 DLIEGP
+151 DLAQGP

-163 LRLDEQRWRLQI
+163 LHLDEQQWRLQI

-202 LGQQPQ
+202 LGQAPQ

-261 RHAERQAVEVPQAL
+261 RHAARQSIEVPSAL

-309 DIRIGVPVAN
+309 DIRVGVPVAN

-344 GLSFRQL
+344 GMSFRQL
-351 LAEVRRHALDAQDQ
+351 LAEVRRDALDAQDQ

-430 DSVGKLRLT
+430 DSAGQLRLT

-449 AQMQQMTAHLLGLL
+449 GQMQQMSAHLLGLL

-474 VRLELLNTNDQTR
+474 VRLNVLDSQDQALLS
-487 LAEWNTPQQT
+487 EWNTPRQA
-497 FDAAHLLPELIAEQ
+497 FDASRLLAELIAEQ
-511 ARLRPDAIALVHG
+511 AFLRPEAIALVHG
-524 GERVSFAELEARAN
+524 GERISFAELEARAN
-538 RLAQLLV
+538 RLANLLV
-545 SHGVQPESRVGVSLE
+545 THGVRPESRVGVSLE

-568 MLGVLKAGGA
+568 MLAVLKSGGA

-599 LKWLITSS
+599 LKWLLTSS

-614 LSAAVEPLY
+614 LGECVEPLY

-628 LSAFEASTPAV
+628 LSAFDTAAPAV
-639 QLHPINLA
+639 QLHPLNLA

-667 GLSMHVQTIGQRYGM
+667 GLTMHVQTIGQRYGM

-706 LAFGSCLVIRDQ
+706 LAFGSRLVIRDQ

-777 RLQRV
+777 RLQKV
-782 LEPKRIINGYGPTE
+782 LQPQRIINGYGPTE

-801 LIWEAYPGDSF
+801 LIWEAFPGDSF

-822 VGPRSLYVLDAE
+822 VGLRSLYVLDAE
-834 LNLLPIGVAG
+834 MNLLPIGVAG

-884 GDLVRWRADGTLDY
+884 GDLVRWREDGTLDY

-935 RETPSGKQLV
+935 RETPTGKQLV
-945 GYIVAK
+945 GYVVARE
-951 SNSHPSPSGRGA
+951 NT
-963 GGEGDSKQ
+963 DTTQ
-971 LETSL
+971 LKTK
-976 TPTHSQGERE
+976 
-986 LRAELAKVL
+986 LAKML

-1000 PAQIIALDKLPLTP
+1000 PAQIIALAKLPLTP

-1030 QDYEAPQTDNE
+1030 QSYEAPQTDNE

-1046 IWGEVLG
+1046 IWAEVLG
-1053 IERVGRQDH
+1053 VERVGRQDH

-1077 SRVRQQGLHLAP
+1077 SRVRQQGLQLVP
-1089 RELFQFPRLAELAMA
+1089 RELFQFPRLAELAQA
-1104 ARAAGEEVVQEPVTG
+1104 ARAAGEDVAQEPVTG

-1131 AMGQAE
+1131 AMGQTE

-1149 QRPLD
+1149 LRPLD
-1154 PALLEQALQALVQHH
+1154 PQLQEQALQALVAHH
-1169 DGLRLRFEQRDGL
+1169 DGLRLRFSQEQGTWR
-1182 WTQHYAEA
+1182 QHYAEMNTK
-1190 QADQPLLWQR
+1190 QPLLWLR
-1200 EASSD
+1200 EAGSD
-1205 AEAEALCDEAQR
+1205 AEADQLYQQAQQ
-1217 SLDLSR
+1217 SLDLAA
-1223 GPLLRGLHLRQA
+1223 GPLLRALYLKQA
-1235 GKADRLLLAIHHL
+1235 GQADRLLLAVHHL

-1256 ILLEDL
+1256 VLLEDI

-1279 KSVSYKQ
+1279 KSQSYKR

-1291 RDWTQSA
+1291 QNWAGSE
-1298 AAQSELAA
+1298 AAQVELDD
-1306 WQERLA
+1306 WCSRLS
-1312 GDALL
+1312 GPALA
-1317 LPRELDGQSAN
+1317 LPRELEGISAS

-1336 LNLEAAETK
+1336 LALDVSETK

-1350 PARLG
+1350 PAQLG

-1370 CRWSGQAG
+1370 CRWSGQPG
-1378 LRVNLEGHGREAL
+1378 LRVNLEGHGRDAL

-1413 QLDDLQAQLQRI
+1413 QVIDVSEHLQQVQQRLQQI
-1425 QAQLEQVAHGG
+1425 EHGG
-1436 QGYGVLRWLGDDA
+1436 QGYGVLRWLGSTA
-1449 VQGALA
+1449 AQAALA
-1455 ELPAAEVTFNY
+1455 AVPSAEVIFNY
-1466 LGQYQAGAAADWF
+1466 LGQYQAGTAAEWF
-1479 RPAGGGGTAV
+1479 RPAGGGGAAV
-1489 APNNPLASRLS
+1489 AADNPLAGRLA
-1500 VNGQVFDG
+1500 VNGQVFEG
-1508 QLQLS
+1508 RLQLS
-1513 WEYAVGQYREQTI
+1513 WEYAANQYRAETI
-1526 TALAQAYRQELLGL
+1526 EALAADYRRELLGL
-1540 LELAS
+1540 LELAR
-1545 GQADAGP
+1545 GQTVQGP
-1552 SPLLRLSRQPAQ
+1552 SPLLRLTRQEADASPV
-1564 AAPLFCPHPVTGRV
+1564 FCPHPVTGRV

-1603 DPSWRDASLG
+1603 APNWRDASLG

-1647 AARLEALGHEVVFLG
+1647 AVRLEARGQEVAFLG

-1685 KLGEHLQLLAPE
+1685 KLVEHLQLLAPE

-1702 WDGLFERLLQ
+1702 WDGLFEHLLH
-1712 LEPLDWPLA
+1712 LEPLDWPQT
-1721 CSAWFAGQPLDGMTR
+1721 CSSWFAGQPLDAMTR

-1771 WAAQPPGRAGLLEN
+1771 WAAQPSGRAALLES
-1785 GLEQVQGRVASNRLV
+1785 GLEQVQGRVASHRLID
-1800 ETDHQGIVRHL
+1800 TDHQGIVRHPQVL
-1811 QVIAELTALLDN
+1811 QELVALLGS

>member
-16 ALGAPEQKR
+16 ALGPTEQKR

-47 GEHLSASHAQQRLWL
+47 GDHLPASHAQQRLWL
-62 VAQLEPDSSAYH
+62 VAQMEPDSSAYH
-74 MVGAFALEGEL
+74 MVGAFALEGDL

-95 LIVERH
+95 LIVARH
-101 EALRTRFYEHGG
+101 EALRTRFYEHAG
-113 QLFQRIDPPGPL
+113 QLCQRIDPPGPL

-132 RGESQ
+132 RGEPQ

-202 LGQQPQ
+202 LGQAPQ

-234 QLGYWRERLGSE
+234 QLGYWRERLGTE

-261 RHAERQAVEVPQAL
+261 RHAQRQAIEVPQAL

-309 DIRIGVPVAN
+309 DIRVGVPVAN

-344 GLSFRQL
+344 GMSFRQL
-351 LAEVRRHALDAQDQ
+351 LADVRRHALDAQDQ

-422 DLALDSLE
+422 DLALDSHE
-430 DSVGKLRLT
+430 DSAGKLRLT
-439 LTWARERLDD
+439 LTWAQERLID

-474 VRLELLNTNDQTR
+474 VRLELLNAQDQSR
-487 LAEWNTPQQT
+487 LAEWNTPRQG
-497 FDAAHLLPELIAEQ
+497 FDGARLLPELIAEQ

-524 GERVSFAELEARAN
+524 GERISFSELDARAN
-538 RLAQLLV
+538 QLANLLV
-545 SHGVQPESRVGVSLE
+545 AQGVRPESRVGVSLE

-599 LKWLITSS
+599 LQWLITSS

-614 LSAAVEPLY
+614 LSSTVAPLY

-628 LSAFEASTPAV
+628 LSAVESSAPVV
-639 QLHPINLA
+639 QLHPLNLA

-706 LAFGSCLVIRDQ
+706 LAFGSRLVIRDQ

-752 ESQGL
+752 ESQNL

-777 RLQRV
+777 RLQKV
-782 LEPKRIINGYGPTE
+782 LQPKRIINGYGPTE

-849 GEVGLARGYF
+849 GEVGLARGYY

-918 ESQLLALEG
+918 ESQLLALDG

-935 RETPSGKQLV
+935 RETPTGKQLV
-945 GYIVAK
+945 GYVVARE
-951 SNSHPSPSGRGA
+951 HT
-963 GGEGDSKQ
+963 DSDALRTQ
-971 LETSL
+971 LAQS
-976 TPTHSQGERE
+976 
-986 LRAELAKVL
+986 L
-995 PDYMV
+995 PDYML
-1000 PAQIIALDKLPLTP
+1000 PAQIIALGKLPLTP

-1020 AALPEPTWQS
+1020 AALPEPIWQS
-1030 QDYEAPQTDNE
+1030 QSYEAPQSDNE

-1046 IWGEVLG
+1046 IWAEVLG
-1053 IERVGRQDH
+1053 VERVGRQDH

-1077 SRVRQQGLHLAP
+1077 SRIRQQGLQLAP
-1089 RELFQFPRLAELAMA
+1089 RELFQFPRLAELAKV
-1104 ARAAGEEVVQEPVTG
+1104 ARLAGAEEVQEPVTG

-1149 QRPLD
+1149 LRPLD
-1154 PALLEQALQALVQHH
+1154 PQLLEQALQALVAHH
-1169 DGLRLRFEQRDGL
+1169 DGLRLRFSQERGS
-1182 WTQHYAEA
+1182 WRQHYAEINA
-1190 QADQPLLWQR
+1190 EQELLWLR
-1200 EASSD
+1200 EADSD
-1205 AEAEALCDEAQR
+1205 AEAEQLYQQAQQ
-1217 SLDLSR
+1217 SLDLAS
-1223 GPLLRGLHLRQA
+1223 GPLLRGLYLKQP
-1235 GKADRLLLAIHHL
+1235 DQPERLLLAVHHL

-1256 ILLEDL
+1256 ILLEDI

-1268 LEAGQAVRLQS
+1268 LEAGQALRLQS
-1279 KSVSYKQ
+1279 KSQSYKAWSESLQ
-1286 WTEAL
+1286 GWAS
-1291 RDWTQSA
+1291 SA
-1298 AAQSELAA
+1298 AAQRELDA
-1306 WQERLA
+1306 WCSRLSGPTLA
-1312 GDALL
+1312 
-1317 LPRELDGQSAN
+1317 LPRELECAVAT

-1336 LNLEAAETK
+1336 LALDVADTR

-1350 PARLG
+1350 PAQFG

-1360 LLLTALTRAL
+1360 LLLAALTRTL
-1370 CRWSGQAG
+1370 CQWSGQAG

-1403 FTSLYPLQLP
+1403 FTSLYPLQLVQQADP
-1413 QLDDLQAQLQRI
+1413 QQQLQSV
-1425 QAQLEQVAHGG
+1425 QQQLEQIEQGG
-1436 QGYGVLRWLGDDA
+1436 QGYGVLRWLGPA
-1449 VQGALA
+1449 EAQAALGA
-1455 ELPAAEVTFNY
+1455 LPAAEVTFNY

-1479 RPAGGGGTAV
+1479 RPSGGGGAAV
-1489 APNNPLASRLS
+1489 AVDNPLASRLS
-1500 VNGQVFDG
+1500 VNGQVLDG
-1508 QLQLS
+1508 QLQLA
-1513 WEYAVGQYREQTI
+1513 WEYASTQYSAATI
-1526 TALAQAYRQELLGL
+1526 ERLAASYRQELLSL
-1540 LELAS
+1540 LELAR
-1545 GQADAGP
+1545 GQAVQGP
-1552 SPLLRLSRQPAQ
+1552 SPLQRLTRQEAA
-1564 AAPLFCPHPVTGRV
+1564 AAPVFCPHPVTGRV

-1603 DPSWRDASLG
+1603 DPAWRDASLG

-1647 AARLEALGHEVVFLG
+1647 AARLEARGEEVAFLG

-1685 KLGEHLQLLAPE
+1685 KLAEHLQLLAPE
-1697 LPAKA
+1697 LPARA
-1702 WDGLFERLLQ
+1702 WDGLFDNLLQ
-1712 LEPLDWPLA
+1712 LQPLDWPQA
-1721 CSAWFAGQPLDGMTR
+1721 CSAWFAGQLLDAMTR

-1750 HMRRLCAGYALPK
+1750 HMRRLCAGYTLPI

-1771 WAAQPPGRAGLLEN
+1771 WAAQPTGRAALLEA
-1785 GLEQVQGRVASNRLV
+1785 GLEQVQGRAAAHRLI
-1800 ETDHQGIVRHL
+1800 EADHQGIVRHP
-1811 QVIAELTALLDN
+1811 QVLSELARLLAGE

>member
-1 MTAPIDKAA
+1 VTAPIDKAA

-16 ALGAPEQKR
+16 ALGPTEQKR

-47 GEHLSASHAQQRLWL
+47 GEHLPASHAQQRLWL
-62 VAQLEPDSSAYH
+62 VAQMEPDSSAYH

-85 DRAALLAALE
+85 DRGALLAALE

-101 EALRTRFYEHGG
+101 EALRTRFYEHAG
-113 QLFQRIDPPGPL
+113 QLCQRIDPPGPL
-125 ALEERDL
+125 ALEECDL
-132 RGESQ
+132 RGEPEQ
-137 SVQALADAHAARAF
+137 LQALADAHAARTF
-151 DLIEGP
+151 DLVEGP

-190 AEELGRAYAALR
+190 AEELGRAYAVLR
-202 LGQQPQ
+202 LGQTPQ
-208 LAELPIQYADYAQW
+208 LTELPIQYTDYAQW

-261 RHAERQAVEVPQAL
+261 RHAARQAIEVPPAL
-275 AERLRQLAQGEGAT
+275 AERLRQLAQGECAT

-309 DIRIGVPVAN
+309 DIRVGVPVAN

-332 VNTQVLRAEFDA
+332 VNTQVLRAELNSDM
-344 GLSFRQL
+344 SFRQL
-351 LAEVRRHALDAQDQ
+351 LADVRRHALDAQDQ

-422 DLALDSLE
+422 DLALDSHE
-430 DSVGKLRLT
+430 DSSGRLRLT

-449 AQMQQMTAHLLGLL
+449 GQMQQMSAHLVGLL

-474 VRLELLNTNDQTR
+474 VRLNVLDSQDQALLS
-487 LAEWNTPQQT
+487 EWNTPRQA
-497 FDAAHLLPELIAEQ
+497 FDAARLLPELIAEQ
-511 ARLRPDAIALVHG
+511 AFLRPEAIALVHG
-524 GERVSFAELEARAN
+524 SERISFAELEARAN
-538 RLAQLLV
+538 QLANLLV
-545 SHGVQPESRVGVSLE
+545 THGVRPESRVGVSLE

-568 MLGVLKAGGA
+568 MLAVLKSGGA

-599 LKWLITSS
+599 LKWLLTSS
-607 DLAERLP
+607 NLAERLP
-614 LSAAVEPLY
+614 LGESVEPLY
-623 LDQLD
+623 LDRLD
-628 LSAFEASTPAV
+628 LSAFAASTPAV
-639 QLHPINLA
+639 PLHPLNLA

-667 GLSMHVQTIGQRYGM
+667 GLTMHVQTIGQRYGM

-706 LAFGSCLVIRDQ
+706 LAFGSRLVIRDQ

-777 RLQRV
+777 RLQKV
-782 LEPKRIINGYGPTE
+782 LQPQRIINGYGPTE

-801 LIWEAYPGDSF
+801 LIWEAFPGDSF

-884 GDLVRWRADGTLDY
+884 GDLVRWRADGILDY

-935 RETPSGKQLV
+935 RETPAGKQLV
-945 GYIVAK
+945 GYVVARDNTDT
-951 SNSHPSPSGRGA
+951 SALRSG
-963 GGEGDSKQ
+963 
-971 LETSL
+971 
-976 TPTHSQGERE
+976 
-986 LRAELAKVL
+986 LAKVL

-1000 PAQIIALDKLPLTP
+1000 PAQIIALEKLPLTP

-1030 QDYEAPQTDNE
+1030 QSYEAPQTDNE

-1046 IWGEVLG
+1046 IWAEVLG
-1053 IERVGRQDH
+1053 VERVGRQDH

-1077 SRVRQQGLHLAP
+1077 SRVRQQGLQLAP
-1089 RELFQFPRLAELAMA
+1089 RELFQFPRLVELAQS
-1104 ARAAGEEVVQEPVTG
+1104 ARAAGEDMAQEPVTG

-1131 AMGQAE
+1131 AMDQAE

-1149 QRPLD
+1149 LRPLD
-1154 PALLEQALQALVQHH
+1154 PKLLEQALQALVAHH
-1169 DGLRLRFEQRDGL
+1169 DGLRLRFGQEQGGWR
-1182 WTQHYAEA
+1182 QRYADVNIE
-1190 QADQPLLWQR
+1190 QPLLWLH
-1200 EASSD
+1200 EAGSAAD
-1205 AEAEALCDEAQR
+1205 AEEFYQQAQQ
-1217 SLDLSR
+1217 SLDLAA
-1223 GPLLRGLHLRQA
+1223 GPLLRALYLKQTGQP
-1235 GKADRLLLAIHHL
+1235 DRLLLAVHHL

-1256 ILLEDL
+1256 ILLEDI

-1268 LEAGQAVRLQS
+1268 SEAGQAVRLQS
-1279 KSVSYKQ
+1279 KSQSYKR
-1286 WTEAL
+1286 WSEAL
-1291 RDWTQSA
+1291 QGWAGSE
-1298 AAQSELAA
+1298 AAQVELDA
-1306 WQERLA
+1306 WCSRLSGPVLA
-1312 GDALL
+1312 
-1317 LPRELDGQSAN
+1317 LPRELDGISAS

-1336 LNLEAAETK
+1336 LALDAAETK

-1350 PARLG
+1350 PAQLG

-1370 CRWSGQAG
+1370 CRWSGQPG

-1413 QLDDLQAQLQRI
+1413 QVIDVSEHLQQVQQRLQQI
-1425 QAQLEQVAHGG
+1425 EHGG
-1436 QGYGVLRWLGDDA
+1436 QGYGVLRWLGSPA
-1449 VQGALA
+1449 AQAALA
-1455 ELPAAEVTFNY
+1455 AVPSAEVIFNY

-1479 RPAGGGGTAV
+1479 RPAAGGGAAV
-1489 APNNPLASRLS
+1489 AANNPLAARLA

-1513 WEYAVGQYREQTI
+1513 WEYAANQYRAETI
-1526 TALAQAYRQELLGL
+1526 EALAADYRRELLGL
-1540 LELAS
+1540 LELAR
-1545 GQADAGP
+1545 GQTVQGP
-1552 SPLLRLSRQPAQ
+1552 SPLLRLTRQGAP
-1564 AAPLFCPHPVTGRV
+1564 AAPVFCPHPVTGRV
-1578 TGYQPLAARLDG
+1578 TGYQPLVARLDG

-1647 AARLEALGHEVVFLG
+1647 AARLEARGEEVAFLG

-1685 KLGEHLQLLAPE
+1685 KLVEHLQLLAPE
-1697 LPAKA
+1697 LPARA
-1702 WDGLFERLLQ
+1702 WDGLFEQLLQ
-1712 LEPLDWPLA
+1712 LEPLDWPQA

-1741 LLFAWAVEQ
+1741 LLFAWSLEQ

-1763 VKVRPHCW
+1763 VTVRPHCW
-1771 WAAQPPGRAGLLEN
+1771 WAAQPDGRAALLET
-1785 GLEQVQGRVASNRLV
+1785 GLEQVQGRAASHRLID
-1800 ETDHQGIVRHL
+1800 TDHQGIVRHPQVL
-1811 QVIAELTALLDN
+1811 QELVALLSS

>member
-47 GEHLSASHAQQRLWL
+47 GEHLAASHAQQRLWL
-62 VAQLEPDSSAYH
+62 VAQMEPDSSAYH

-85 DRAALLAALE
+85 DRHALLAALG

-101 EALRTRFYEHGG
+101 EALRTRFYEHAG
-113 QLFQRIDPPGPL
+113 QLCQRIDPPGPL

-132 RGESQ
+132 RGAPEQ
-137 SVQALADAHAARAF
+137 VQTLADAHAARAF
-151 DLIEGP
+151 DLAQGP

-163 LRLDEQRWRLQI
+163 LRLDEQQWRLQI

-202 LGQQPQ
+202 LGQTPQ

-261 RHAERQAVEVPQAL
+261 RHAARQAIEVPQAL

-309 DIRIGVPVAN
+309 DIRVGVPVAN

-344 GLSFRQL
+344 GMSFRQL

-430 DSVGKLRLT
+430 ESAGQLRLT

-449 AQMQQMTAHLLGLL
+449 AQMQQMTVHLLGLL
-463 EQVSAAPDQPL
+463 EQISAAPDQPL
-474 VRLELLNTNDQTR
+474 VRLQLLDTDDQAR
-487 LAEWNTPQQT
+487 LAEWNTPQQS
-497 FDAAHLLPELIAEQ
+497 FDASRLLPELIAEQ
-511 ARLRPDAIALVHG
+511 ARLRLEAIALVHRS
-524 GERVSFAELEARAN
+524 ERISFAELEARAN
-538 RLAQLLV
+538 QLAHLLV
-545 SHGVQPESRVGVSLE
+545 AHGVQPESRVGVSLE

-568 MLGVLKAGGA
+568 MLAVLKSGGA

-614 LSAAVEPLY
+614 LGEGVEPLY

-628 LSAFEASTPAV
+628 LSAFEASPPAV
-639 QLHPINLA
+639 QLHPLNLA

-667 GLSMHVQTIGQRYGM
+667 GLTMHVQTIGQRYGM

-706 LAFGSCLVIRDQ
+706 LAFGSRLVIRDQ

-777 RLQRV
+777 RLQKV
-782 LEPKRIINGYGPTE
+782 LHPQRIINGYGPTE

-859 QRPELTA
+859 QRPQLTA

-884 GDLVRWRADGTLDY
+884 GDLVRWREDGTLDY

-905 VKIRG
+905 VKIHG

-918 ESQLLALEG
+918 ESQLLALDG

-935 RETPSGKQLV
+935 RETPTGKQLV
-945 GYIVAK
+945 GYVVARE
-951 SNSHPSPSGRGA
+951 NTDANALR
-963 GGEGDSKQ
+963 SK
-971 LETSL
+971 
-976 TPTHSQGERE
+976 
-986 LRAELAKVL
+986 LAQVL

-1000 PAQIIALDKLPLTP
+1000 PAQIIALEKLPLTP

-1030 QDYEAPQTDNE
+1030 QSYEAPQTDNE

-1046 IWGEVLG
+1046 IWAEVLG
-1053 IERVGRQDH
+1053 VERVGRQDH

-1077 SRVRQQGLHLAP
+1077 SRIRQQGLQLAP
-1089 RELFQFPRLAELAMA
+1089 RELFQFPRLAELAKV
-1104 ARAAGEEVVQEPVTG
+1104 ARLAGAEEVQEPVTG
-1119 ELPLAPI
+1119 ELPLTPI

-1131 AMGQAE
+1131 AMGQAN

-1149 QRPLD
+1149 LRPLD
-1154 PALLEQALQALVQHH
+1154 PELLEQALQALVAHH
-1169 DGLRLRFEQRDGL
+1169 DGLRLRFSQEQGVWR
-1182 WTQHYAEA
+1182 QRYAEVDA
-1190 QADQPLLWQR
+1190 GQPLLWLR
-1200 EASSD
+1200 EAGSA
-1205 AEAEALCDEAQR
+1205 AEAEEFCQQVQQ
-1217 SLDLSR
+1217 SLDLAA
-1223 GPLLRGLHLRQA
+1223 GPVLRALHLKQT
-1235 GKADRLLLAIHHL
+1235 GQADRLLLAVHHL

-1256 ILLEDL
+1256 VLLEDI

-1268 LEAGQAVRLQS
+1268 LEAGQAVRLPGKGQ
-1279 KSVSYKQ
+1279 SYKS
-1286 WTEAL
+1286 WSEAL
-1291 RDWTQSA
+1291 QSWASSA
-1298 AAQSELAA
+1298 AAQVELDA
-1306 WQERLA
+1306 WCSRLNGPTLA
-1312 GDALL
+1312 
-1317 LPRELDGQSAN
+1317 LPRELEANSAS
-1328 HGDKREVR
+1328 HGDKRQVR
-1336 LNLEAAETK
+1336 LALDAADTK

-1350 PARLG
+1350 PAQLG

-1370 CRWSGQAG
+1370 CRWSGQPG

-1413 QLDDLQAQLQRI
+1413 RLDAAAEQLQ
-1425 QAQLEQVAHGG
+1425 QVQQRLQQVEHGG
-1436 QGYGVLRWLGDDA
+1436 QGYGVLRWLGSA
-1449 VQGALA
+1449 AAQAALA
-1455 ELPAAEVTFNY
+1455 AVPSAEVIFNY

-1479 RPAGGGGTAV
+1479 RPAAGGGAAV
-1489 APNNPLASRLS
+1489 AANNPLAARLA

-1513 WEYAVGQYREQTI
+1513 WEYAANQYRAETI
-1526 TALAQAYRQELLGL
+1526 EALAADYRRELLGL
-1540 LELAS
+1540 LELAR
-1545 GQADAGP
+1545 GQAVQGP
-1552 SPLLRLSRQPAQ
+1552 SPLLRLTRQEAGASPV
-1564 AAPLFCPHPVTGRV
+1564 FCPHPVTGRV

-1590 VREVFGLQCRSFL
+1590 VHDVFGLQCRSFL

-1647 AARLEALGHEVVFLG
+1647 AARLEARGEEVALLG

-1685 KLGEHLQLLAPE
+1685 KLVEHLQLLAPE
-1697 LPAKA
+1697 LPGKA
-1702 WDGLFERLLQ
+1702 WDRLFEQVLQ
-1712 LEPLDWPLA
+1712 LEPLDWPQA
-1721 CSAWFAGQPLDGMTR
+1721 CSSWFAGQPLDGMTR

-1763 VKVRPHCW
+1763 VRVRPHCW
-1771 WAAQPPGRAGLLEN
+1771 WAAQPGGRAALLES
-1785 GLEQVQGRVASNRLV
+1785 GLEQVQGRAASHRLID
-1800 ETDHQGIVRHL
+1800 TDHQGIVRHPQVL
-1811 QVIAELTALLDN
+1811 QELVALLGS

>member
-1 MTAPIDKAA
+1 MDKAA

-25 FLELLATKGI
+25 FLELLAGKGI

-47 GEHLSASHAQQRLWL
+47 GEHLVASHAQQRLWL
-62 VAQLEPDSSAYH
+62 VAQMEPDSSAYH
-74 MVGAFALEGEL
+74 MVGAFSLEGEL
-85 DRAALLAALE
+85 DRGALLAALE
-95 LIVERH
+95 LIVGRH
-101 EALRTRFYEHGG
+101 EALRTRFYEHDG
-113 QLFQRIDPPGPL
+113 QLCQHIDPAGPL
-125 ALEERDL
+125 ALDEQDVQDRPEA
-132 RGESQ
+132 
-137 SVQALADAHAARAF
+137 VQALADAHAARAF
-151 DLIEGP
+151 DLVEGP

-163 LRLDEQRWRLQI
+163 LRLAGNQWRLQI

-208 LAELPIQYADYAQW
+208 LDELAIQYPDYAQW
-222 QRAWLEAGERER
+222 QRAWLAAGERER
-234 QLGYWRERLGSE
+234 QLDYWRERLGDE

-261 RHAERQAVEVPQAL
+261 RHAQRQAIEVPQAL

-294 LAAFQLLLARYSNQR
+294 LASFQLLLARYSNQR
-309 DIRIGVPVAN
+309 DIRVGVPVAN

-332 VNTQVLRAEFDA
+332 VNTQVLRAEISADM
-344 GLSFRQL
+344 SFRQL
-351 LAEVRRHALDAQDQ
+351 LADVRRHALDAQDQ

-401 ALQLPGLRLEPL
+401 ALQLPGLSLQPL

-422 DLALDSLE
+422 DLALDSHE
-430 DSVGKLRLT
+430 DSSGRLHLT
-439 LTWARERLDD
+439 LTWARERLDN

-463 EQVSAAPDQPL
+463 EQVSAMPDQPL
-474 VRLELLNTNDQTR
+474 VRLQLLDAGDQTR
-487 LAEWNTPQQT
+487 LAEWNTPRQG
-497 FDAAHLLPELIAEQ
+497 FDAASLLPELIAEQ
-511 ARLRPDAIALVHG
+511 ARLRPEAIALVHG
-524 GERVSFAELEARAN
+524 EERISLSELEARAN
-538 RLAQLLV
+538 RLANLLV
-545 SHGVQPESRVGVSLE
+545 AHGVQPESRVGVSLE
-560 RGNAMIVA
+560 RGSAMIVA
-568 MLGVLKAGGA
+568 MLAVLKSGGA

-614 LSAAVEPLY
+614 LSSAVEPLY
-623 LDQLD
+623 LDQLG
-628 LSAFEASTPAV
+628 LSAFEASTPAI
-639 QLHPINLA
+639 QLHPLNLA

-667 GLSMHVQTIGQRYGM
+667 GLTMHVQTIGQRYGM

-706 LAFGSCLVIRDQ
+706 LAFGSRLVIRDQ

-752 ESQGL
+752 ESQNL

-777 RLQRV
+777 RLQKV
-782 LEPKRIINGYGPTE
+782 LQPQRIINGYGPTE

-884 GDLVRWRADGTLDY
+884 GDLVRWREEGTLDY

-935 RETPSGKQLV
+935 RETPTGKQLV
-945 GYIVAK
+945 GYVVAR
-951 SNSHPSPSGRGA
+951 NNTDA
-963 GGEGDSKQ
+963 NA
-971 LETSL
+971 
-976 TPTHSQGERE
+976 
-986 LRAELAKVL
+986 LRSELAKVL

-1000 PAQIIALDKLPLTP
+1000 PAQIIALEKLPLTP

-1030 QDYEAPQTDNE
+1030 QSYEAPQTDNE

-1046 IWGEVLG
+1046 IWAEVLG
-1053 IERVGRQDH
+1053 VERVGRQDH

-1077 SRVRQQGLHLAP
+1077 SRIRQQGLQLAP
-1089 RELFQFPRLAELAMA
+1089 RELFQFPRLAELAKV
-1104 ARAAGEEVVQEPVTG
+1104 ARLAGAEEAQEPVTG
-1119 ELPLAPI
+1119 ELALTPI

-1131 AMGQAE
+1131 AMGQAQ

-1149 QRPLD
+1149 LRSLD
-1154 PALLEQALQALVQHH
+1154 PQLLEQALQALVAHH
-1169 DGLRLRFEQRDGL
+1169 DGLRLRFSEEQGYWR
-1182 WTQHYAEA
+1182 QHYAEV
-1190 QADQPLLWQR
+1190 DVEQPLLWLR
-1200 EASSD
+1200 EAGSD
-1205 AEAEALCDEAQR
+1205 AEAEQLYQQAQQ
-1217 SLDLSR
+1217 SLDLAN
-1223 GPLLRGLHLRQA
+1223 GPLLRALYLKQSGQPE
-1235 GKADRLLLAIHHL
+1235 RLLLAVHHL

-1256 ILLEDL
+1256 ILLEDI

-1268 LEAGQAVRLQS
+1268 LEAGQTPRLQS
-1279 KSVSYKQ
+1279 KTVSYKA
-1286 WTEAL
+1286 WSEAL
-1291 RDWTQSA
+1291 QGWAGSE
-1298 AAQSELAA
+1298 AAQVELDA
-1306 WQERLA
+1306 WCSRLS
-1312 GDALL
+1312 GSALA
-1317 LPRELDGQSAN
+1317 LPRELDGATVT

-1336 LNLEAAETK
+1336 LALDAADTK

-1350 PARLG
+1350 PAQLG

-1370 CRWSGQAG
+1370 CRWSGQPG
-1378 LRVNLEGHGREAL
+1378 LRINLEGHGREAL

-1413 QLDDLQAQLQRI
+1413 HVIDVSEHLQQVQQRLQQI
-1425 QAQLEQVAHGG
+1425 EHGS
-1436 QGYGVLRWLGDDA
+1436 QGYGVLRWLGSA
-1449 VQGALA
+1449 EAQTALA
-1455 ELPAAEVTFNY
+1455 DLPSAEVTFNY

-1479 RPAGGGGTAV
+1479 RPAGGGGAAV
-1489 APNNPLASRLS
+1489 AADNPLASRLG

-1508 QLQLS
+1508 LLQLS
-1513 WEYAVGQYREQTI
+1513 WEYAATQYSAATI
-1526 TALAQAYRQELLGL
+1526 ERLAASYRQELLAL
-1540 LELAS
+1540 LELAR
-1545 GQADAGP
+1545 GQSVQGP
-1552 SPLLRLSRQPAQ
+1552 SPLLRLTRQ
-1564 AAPLFCPHPVTGRV
+1564 AAAAAPVFCPHPVTGRV

-1590 VREVFGLQCRSFL
+1590 VRDVFGLQCRSFL
-1603 DPSWRDASLG
+1603 DPAWRDASLG
-1613 EMADAYLAALLKQQP
+1613 EMADAYLDALLKQQS

-1647 AARLEALGHEVVFLG
+1647 AARLEARGHEVAFLG

-1702 WDGLFERLLQ
+1702 WDSLFERLLQ
-1712 LEPLDWPLA
+1712 LEPLEWPQA

-1741 LLFAWAVEQ
+1741 LLFAWSVEQ

-1763 VKVRPHCW
+1763 VKVRLHCW
-1771 WAAQPPGRAGLLEN
+1771 WAAQPTGRAQLLEG
-1785 GLEQVQGRVASNRLV
+1785 GLEQVQGRAASHRLV
-1800 ETDHQGIVRHL
+1800 DTDHQSIVRHPQVL
-1811 QVIAELTALLDN
+1811 QDLAAVLGNE